1 MHRSNKVPFKG
12 TLTSKAFSIFLA
24 LTLCVPTTLAGNLSH
39 VRQAQADTS
48 VPQEQSTGG
57 DALDSAPDGDSVG
70 EAADSAQAQDAPDSP
85 ALSPALDWGAQY
97 QALML
102 SSKGLTV
109 DVQKLVESARESGAT
124 LSSGDTQAQAAQS
137 GESHPA
143 GSQAAAPSGAAQSE
157 LPSTIPATLD
167 LSFELDPSAWVGDSG
182 ANPSSGADQASA
194 TASLSA
200 SEHKAVVP
208 GDWLSVELPKE
219 LKPADET
226 LALDVFQNDEQ
237 GNATTVKIAEATW
250 EGDKA
255 KVTFTTPVDTASG
268 AAPLYGQSAERATG
282 ADASMPLTLAASVQ
296 LPVVF
301 SADLVQDAPSTFNWL
316 LQQTASGSRSAQLC
330 VPSRGEFLSL
340 MGAASSEGQPNAIA
354 EDEVV
359 GIHPS
364 SKREGSAS
372 FVTLWADNNSGSRPS
387 TTEMMNRQE
396 YGLYFQVEGDDAS
409 YRLFETDSA
418 GNCVVS
424 QDAKRL
430 LGMTQEDLDKLRN
443 PDTDC
448 FVRVDRKTTNSYEA
462 SASEL
467 YSEVVVTTQKKDE
480 DGSSAL
486 DDEGN
491 PIYEET
497 RKHITW
503 SIRHDGVNEGETAYD
518 GAYIDASRDDYPGYV
533 NDGQEVMQLL
543 GDVTF
548 NFTLRVGDE
557 AGRLTS
563 LPEDERFDAWF
574 QEWGIHQKLIVKKN
588 VNGTEEDYSELTGG
602 PEADNELYHA
612 MKDGTLKLSI
622 SNDGQTAMLG
632 PARWPMYHPD
642 GSAFEYSLQQEE
654 SKSTKTFPD
663 GATYSDYYQ
672 VVYNNLNTLHYSSDT
687 TAAHNNG
694 TIILIHKGDTRVDA
708 HKIWLDDDASER
720 PETRFTLWRY
730 SSRDGAGPDSASQVT
745 TRDDG
750 GAYVTLTLSAEESEK
765 AGDGAIDLGG
775 LFRKQYPDCSIA
787 KYDPAGYPYIY
798 LIREDGLSGYETLF
812 GSGVAEDGS
821 ATGDTGANYYSADF
835 ENTVAAGGDAV
846 RADGDKSLYMGGT
859 IINRRSDT
867 TKQTLAKTWE
877 AGSYQDQLAD
887 VEVTFQLERIL
898 KEHATFDEDRGYW
911 VANGDTYGVTDP
923 DTGET
928 VQYPYD
934 FQYCDDVP
942 YEAQYKTV
950 TGWTSENLT
959 QGVSADVPRYDK
971 DGKEWVYRWNEVAVT
986 KAGDPMSYFIQNTD
1000 PDTGLKLMSGD
1011 FFIFSSIVDDQGANV
1026 PLHFKGEYDK
1036 ERGVLVNRY
1045 VDETTAQMQKWWW
1058 NENTKEY
1065 TQGTSNLGYKAQPVT
1080 VTLLRNNKV
1089 FGEFTV
1095 NGAKSEKREVA
1106 SEDGSTAFFCQET
1119 EPWVMDFTGLPKYDA
1134 NGSEYDYMVVE
1145 GAMGYFQQHQYM
1157 PEDPETGLPNV
1168 TIIWNK
1174 PGSGGSLIRV
1184 SKAWED
1190 GGNTSARVPVKVGIF
1205 AKHDIFVDGEL
1216 KYAQDAEIGEATLSY
1231 ENAWYK
1237 ECYVPVDGL
1246 SQEDDVYIRELPVS
1260 DADSASDNYAVVT
1273 RDEVIAAPEGSEYK
1287 DLLVNWAETNQNN
1300 PYNERMVGSPQ
1311 AGGNAYVY
1319 EVDYGTD
1326 DVLGSLQVRNKRVGN
1341 VSVSV
1346 DKSWTDAGAD
1356 PSERPSACFVLSS
1369 ADDGV
1374 AFRADD
1380 EGNVYVTAGDEQ
1392 ADKKSYVFTAP
1403 DMQER
1408 AIYNTKAYPGG
1419 VWLADEN
1426 GDKVEGDE
1434 GAKLVVR
1441 IDSSAATSHMAFAL
1455 LPKYDS
1461 NGFVVDWNIEE
1472 AWLEDSG
1479 DYTSTR
1485 TSYTRDYTS
1494 KWHYSDSITA
1504 SYNNKRAQTKD
1515 VTFFTSWYDGY
1526 VNEVLKQRPDVFL
1539 TLWRQVYQYDADG
1552 NLVMDADGVHP
1563 RATLEKVTGYES
1575 YSWESI
1581 DDYHSAATIRNLP
1594 RYDSHGKEIVYYAS
1608 CHIGTSEDAVK
1619 GLDYTDSWF
1628 TYSANDPDPGN
1639 PKWDQAS
1646 AEVSSALNNVTV
1658 GSEAEGGMADAVRED
1673 GTFNFRIENSID
1685 ISGEKTWRDLPFGFD
1700 EADLPDITIY
1710 MQRRLANGTYDEAG
1724 NWVQGEVLPW
1734 QDLEI
1739 SKTVDGGYSVASV
1752 DNAVDG
1758 AGVADG
1764 KTAVAWT
1771 EDIKKN
1777 ASGGYNYLI
1786 SSYGSNEEGVAPD
1799 AANRLPRYDRN
1810 GNLYE
1815 YRPTEV
1821 VRGLEGK
1828 PGGFTADDLV
1838 GNGAGQ
1844 SAGSVFAISGTPGS
1858 YRVINTY
1865 QSDTGKLTV
1874 KKLYEGMEP
1883 GDKVPDTTFTLYRY
1897 YVTRD
1902 GKKSTAECVASHT
1915 LLAGEITTAVSVDEQ
1930 PGVGVQTGV
1939 GQYTFDNLEMY
1950 TPSGEYWVY
1959 YVAENGIDGFQTL
1972 VSLGDKSLSDADF
1985 SWGNLLE
1992 NGSWGSPDLGETK
2005 YNYDKGAFDQPEK
2018 TMVANDETP
2027 DVTFRNSYY
2036 PEDTLTSLQGKKT
2049 WQDQGN
2055 AFGLRPEDIA
2065 LQVTRTYQN
2074 GIPDAQG
2081 QVPGMVETMRS
2092 LVGLDSGSPAG
2103 VIELQSDDPD
2113 APNYLQWNKSV
2124 DANTWVYTIS
2134 NLEQYAP
2141 DGKPWRYTVKEILPD
2156 ESQYLVKSNSNGGTV
2171 SADNHD
2177 DGSPVSVPT
2186 IENYLKGK
2194 LTVVK
2199 KWDDGLDADWK
2210 QRPSLTVRVQA
2221 KIEGGEWGD
2230 AGEVL
2235 KTLGIT
2241 DENGSALAGLEAD
2254 GKFQPFEMTWLAT
2267 DEKNQGTGEYSYT
2280 WKNLPTLYSS
2290 ADGSREIS
2298 WRVVESKLTY
2308 DAGSANQTEVAISS
2322 PDETGSYLTYKPYQ
2336 PSQSESFETNG
2347 KGELVSTS
2355 TITNALESTSISA
2368 SKTWDDAGN
2377 EWASRP
2383 GTQHVGDTWFLTYAL
2398 QRTTTPSDASSWR
2411 WLSEYGAEIE
2421 SPFADDQ
2428 SNLNPKLL
2436 TAVLSG
2442 AGDSAS
2448 ATFGNLPETDPSGAE
2463 YAYRLVEQVKG
2474 SYSASGT
2481 VVATSN
2487 DGKVKLVAAQEDQ
2500 AANAFVNRLDTI
2512 DITGKK
2518 LFNDYGTGLAPQSIE
2533 QVRDLVELR
2542 VQRSVDGQT
2551 WADATKD
2558 GGKANEPV
2566 WKQVDGTWV
2575 YSYSGLPKTDQA
2587 GNVYRYRVIEVSDCS
2602 SGFYESYAN
2611 DAAVDGKTGNVTAAT
2626 ITNTSTRFTMDKVGD
2641 DTLGSKGETLSG
2653 ATFELWRDGELY
2665 ARWQRDDEGVVSSAV
2680 WPAGASS
2687 QSNDPGIQMQG
2698 ANQGFIVGLPAGT
2711 YTVKETSVPAGH
2723 VKAADFEITIASDGT
2738 VACASDARSDVAVTV
2753 EGNTA
2758 TVTVTDAVV
2767 RGEVEL
2773 HKYYEHNGDQ
2783 ASVAKMTFDLYKGT
2797 YDEHAENGGGVCI
2810 ATGLVTDGG
2819 GTWRSHEDTQAIY
2832 KNTVK
2837 AFGEYAKYYQRASDG
2852 LPEGSYYFIETGT
2865 SNNTVDAQGKAFAFE
2880 IDQAETSQPSVKL
2893 QAENDEFNAAAELE
2907 KVDSETGAA
2916 ISGAQ
2921 FTLTRDDGA
2930 DGGDL
2935 IASGLESGKT
2945 YALDATGSKVES
2957 SSTAGEGAL
2966 KLTGLKK
2973 GSYILAETR
2982 NVGYSL
2988 SDVAPIRFTVGND
3001 DSGATLS
3008 LGTDGKLANNP
3019 LHGAIYMEKV
3029 DSATGSGIAGAE
3041 FALEK
3046 KGSDG
3051 TWAVVAE
3058 GIVSGKKYRAD
3069 VAHDGSIV
3077 SLTEASQTEGSASY
3091 ERGALLVS
3099 NLPWGTYRFAETKAA
3114 AGYAG
3119 VENGQWAVSGEVTV
3133 SAENVEATLTTPI
3146 AVGQVANS
3154 PIDFSIRKT
3163 DPSGTVVLAGAQFRV
3178 VPKEGSAFADGS
3190 ASKEFETDASGSA
3203 QPVSGSTSLK
3213 GQLIAGNSYLV
3224 AETKAPEGFSLPE
3237 TSEIEIVISDDGVA
3251 ACAGGALPE
3260 GWCLSSDGSASVLT
3274 VKDEPTSII
3283 VYKRDQNGNPLL
3295 GSEFKITGVF
3305 AGGATEMTIAPEGD
3319 GASVVAKG
3327 LLIAGNVYTIEETKA
3342 PIGYEKLPK
3351 ATFKVAASGGIEPI
3365 GALPAGWRL
3374 ADGGAIVTAVDTPI
3388 EVVLAKKSSTDL
3400 NLGNATFSIEGEFRN
3415 QDGEIEQVT
3424 RPFTTGLDGT
3434 VLVDG
3439 LLSGAR
3445 YTLKETQAPAGYILD
3460 DSLFEFTVKEDGT
3473 VEALSPQADHGFSV
3487 LNGQTVTITKTD
3499 DAVSLQL
3506 AKLGADSGD
3515 ARLTGAEFTVEGSFA
3530 KDATSGVLEQRTF
3543 EGLSVDEVSS
3553 LRFAT
3558 GQTYTLTE
3566 TKAPAGYELIEGNLK
3581 FTVADDGRVYEGGFD
3596 ASSASNGEYRLLG
3609 SHLAIVA
3616 VDQPIEIELAKY
3628 GSDKGTDT
3636 PDKAL
3641 AGATFRI
3648 EGVFA
3653 DGEAGEET
3661 VRELSMEGGTCTLR
3675 HLVAGNVYQLWEV
3688 AAPAGY
3694 KLIEGTLSFRVNA
3707 DGTIEQVDAEE
3718 SSFANGSMSI
3728 AEDAVSVQAVDDP
3741 IELSLVKKDEAG
3753 EKLLAGAVFKVTPVG
3768 GSSFADG
3775 TTESKVLAATGADG
3789 KTSLSGQLVAGSC
3802 YEITE
3807 VSAPAGYTV
3816 PGASLTVEVAADGTM
3831 KAQGSVPVE
3840 FKATTSEVGT
3850 TIITVFTGEVWDDPT
3865 RMHVQK
3871 VSSLNA
3877 LEKLENASFLLSG
3890 VFADG
3895 TAERSMTTDSN
3906 GMAEL
3911 DKGLL
3916 IADGKTVYTLTETQ
3930 APEGYRINAEAF
3942 AFTVATDGSLVPAA
3956 GQSAD
3961 AGYSVVGEGSIVVS
3975 AEDYPIELAIQKK
3988 ASDGSADSAMKGARF
4003 AITPK
4008 EGSAFVDGTTMP
4020 KEFEIDERGVVSCV
4034 AQLVAGGSYDLVET
4048 RAPKGY
4054 KLIEEA
4060 FAFTVNPDGTISV
4073 GSSVGE
4079 GGSSPAPDASQ
4090 TGWTFSNNMGKA
4102 CITAVDA
4109 PLKVG
4114 AVKLDKGGSA
4124 LSGAQFCL
4132 EGSFPDGSTS
4142 KSFVSD
4148 SAGVLF
4154 SGLQL
4159 IGSDE
4164 RERYVLRE
4172 VSAPA
4177 GYQVLDPVTLLVY
4190 SDGRLAL
4197 GADVSAD
4204 LAAHVAI
4211 SEREGTAWVAV
4222 TDDPAP
4228 SAGGKPGS
4236 ESLAKTG
4243 DAPLAQAAL
4252 VVLVASG
4259 AGVAFARSRRGAT
4272 RRAR

>member
-1 MHRSNKVPFKG
+1 MPFKS

-48 VPQEQSTGG
+48 APQEQSTSG
-57 DALDSAPDGDSVG
+57 DALDSAPDGASDGV
-70 EAADSAQAQDAPDSP
+70 AAGSAQDTPDSP
-85 ALSPALDWGAQY
+85 ILAPAFDWSAQY
-97 QALML
+97 QALTL

-109 DVQKLVESARESGAT
+109 DAQKLIESARESGEAP
-124 LSSGDTQAQAAQS
+124 SSGDTQAQAAQS
-137 GESHPA
+137 GESHPVA
-143 GSQAAAPSGAAQSE
+143 SQAAALSGAAQSE

-167 LSFELDPSAWVGDSG
+167 LSFELDPSAWIGDSG
-182 ANPSSGADQASA
+182 TDPSLGADQASA
-194 TASLSA
+194 AALLSA
-200 SEHKAVVP
+200 NERKTVAP
-208 GDWLSVELPKE
+208 GDWFLVKLPE
-219 LKPADET
+219 GLEIADGT

-250 EGDKA
+250 EDGKA

-268 AAPLYGQSAERATG
+268 AAPLNDESADQATG
-282 ADASMPLTLAASVQ
+282 ADVSMPLTLAASVQ

-301 SADLVQDAPSTFNWL
+301 SANLVQDAPSTLNWL
-316 LQQTASGSRSAQLC
+316 LQQTATESRSAELD
-330 VPSRGEFLSL
+330 VPSKGDLLSL
-340 MGAASSEGQPNAIA
+340 MGAAPSEGQPNKTT
-354 EDEVV
+354 EDVV
-359 GIHPS
+359 LAIHPS

-372 FVTLWADNNSGSRPS
+372 FVTLWADNNSPSRPL
-387 TTEMMNRQE
+387 TTKMMNRQE

-409 YRLFETDSA
+409 YRLFETDGA
-418 GNCVVS
+418 GKCVVS

-430 LGMTQEDLDKLRN
+430 LGMTQEDLDNLRN
-443 PDTDC
+443 SETDS

-467 YSEVVVTTQKKDE
+467 YSEVVVTTQKKNE
-480 DGSSAL
+480 DGSPAL

-491 PIYEET
+491 PICKET

-503 SIRHDGVNEGETAYD
+503 SIKHDGVSEGETAYD
-518 GAYIDASRDDYPGYV
+518 GVYIDAPRHDYPNYI

-557 AGRLTS
+557 AERLMS
-563 LPEDERFDAWF
+563 LPEDDRFDAWF
-574 QEWGIHQKLIVKKN
+574 REWGIHQKLIVKKN

-602 PEADNELYHA
+602 SEADNELYHA
-612 MKDGTLKLSI
+612 MKDGALKLSI

-642 GSAFEYSLQQEE
+642 GSAFEYSFQQEE
-654 SKSTKTFPD
+654 SKSTKTFSD

-694 TIILIHKGDTRVDA
+694 TIILTHKGDTRVDA
-708 HKIWLDDDASER
+708 YKIWLDDDASER
-720 PETRFTLWRY
+720 PETRFSLWRY
-730 SSRDGAGPDSASQVT
+730 SLRDGAGPDSASQVT

-750 GAYVTLTLSAEESEK
+750 GAYITLTLSAEESEK
-765 AGDGAIDLGG
+765 AGGGAIDLGD
-775 LFRKQYPDCSIA
+775 LLRKQYPDCSIA

-821 ATGDTGANYYSADF
+821 ATGDTGANYYSVDF
-835 ENTVAAGGDAV
+835 ENTVAAGGGAV

-877 AGSYQDQLAD
+877 AGSYQDQLSD
-887 VEVTFQLERIL
+887 VKVTFQLERIL

-911 VANGDTYGVTDP
+911 VANGDTYEVTDP
-923 DTGET
+923 TGET
-928 VQYPYD
+928 FRYPYD

-942 YEAQYKTV
+942 DEAQHKTV

-959 QGVSADVPRYDK
+959 QEVSADVPRYDK

-986 KAGDPMSYFIQNTD
+986 KAGDPTSFFIQNTD

-1011 FFIFSSIVDDQGANV
+1011 FFILSSIVDDQGANV

-1045 VDETTAQMQKWWW
+1045 VDETSAQMQKWWW
-1058 NENTKEY
+1058 NENKQEY
-1065 TQGTSNLGYKAQPVT
+1065 TQDTSNLDYAQPVT

-1106 SEDGSTAFFCQET
+1106 SKDGSTAFFCQET

-1157 PEDPETGLPNV
+1157 PEDPETHLPNV
-1168 TIIWNK
+1168 TKIYNK

-1205 AKHDIFVDGEL
+1205 AKHDIEDGEL
-1216 KYAQDAEIGEATLSY
+1216 KYKQGDKIGEATLSY
-1231 ENAWYK
+1231 DNAWYK
-1237 ECYVPVDGL
+1237 ECYVPIDGL
-1246 SQEDDVYIRELPVS
+1246 SQKDDVYIRELSVS
-1260 DADSASDNYAVVT
+1260 DADSENNYAIVT

-1287 DLLVNWAETNQNN
+1287 DLLVNWPETNQNN

-1356 PSERPSACFVLSS
+1356 PSGRPRACFVLSS

-1392 ADKKSYVFTAP
+1392 ADEGSYVFTAP
-1403 DMQER
+1403 DMQKR
-1408 AIYNTKAYPGG
+1408 AIYNTKANPGR

-1426 GDKVEGDE
+1426 GNKVEGDE

-1441 IDSSAATSHMAFAL
+1441 IDSSAATSHTAFAL

-1494 KWHYSDSITA
+1494 KWHYFDSITA

-1552 NLVMDADGVHP
+1552 NLVKDADGVHP

-1581 DDYHSAATIRNLP
+1581 DDYHSKATIRNLP

-1608 CHIGTSEDAVK
+1608 CHIGTSEDAVR

-1646 AEVSSALNNVTV
+1646 AEVSSALNKVTV

-1710 MQRRLANGTYDEAG
+1710 MQRRLANGTYDEKG

-1734 QDLEI
+1734 KDLEI
-1739 SKTVDGGYSVASV
+1739 SKTADGGYSVASV

-1771 EDIKKN
+1771 GDIKKN
-1777 ASGGYNYLI
+1777 ASGGYSYLI
-1786 SSYGSNEEGVAPD
+1786 SSYGSNKEGVAPD

-1828 PGGFTADDLV
+1828 PGGFKTDDLV
-1838 GNGAGQ
+1838 GNRAGQ
-1844 SAGSVFAISGTPGS
+1844 SAGRVFAISGTPGS

-1897 YVTRD
+1897 YVTRN
-1902 GKKSTAECVASHT
+1902 GTKSTAECVASHT

-1930 PGVGVQTGV
+1930 TGADAQTGV

-1959 YVAENGIDGFQTL
+1959 YIVENSIDGFGTR
-1972 VSLGDKSLSDADF
+1972 VSLGDKSLSDDDF
-1985 SWGNLLE
+1985 LPGNILE
-1992 NGSWGSPDLGETK
+1992 NGSWASPELGEPK
-2005 YNYDKGAFDQPEK
+2005 HKGENAFDQPEK

-2027 DVTFRNSYY
+2027 DVTFRNTYY

-2049 WQDQGN
+2049 WQDQSN
-2055 AFGLRPEDIA
+2055 AFGLRPEDIT

-2103 VIELQSDDPD
+2103 VIKLQSKDPG
-2113 APNYLQWNKSV
+2113 APNYLQWNKSA

-2156 ESQYLVKSNSNGGTV
+2156 GSQYLVKSNSNGSTV

-2177 DGSPVSVPT
+2177 VGRPVSVPT

-2194 LTVVK
+2194 LTVIK
-2199 KWDDGLDADWK
+2199 KWGDGLDADWK

-2221 KIEGGEWGD
+2221 KVEDGKWGD

-2235 KTLGIT
+2235 KKLGIT
-2241 DENGSALAGLEAD
+2241 DKNENALAGLEAD

-2267 DEKNQGTGEYSYT
+2267 SEKNQGTGEYTYT

-2290 ADGSREIS
+2290 EGVSREIS

-2308 DAGSANQTEVAISS
+2308 DAGLAKQTEVEISS
-2322 PDETGSYLTYKPYQ
+2322 PDETGSYLVYKPYQ

-2355 TITNALESTSISA
+2355 TITNTLESTSISA

-2383 GTQHVGDTWFLTYAL
+2383 GTQHVGDTWSLTYAL

-2428 SNLNPKLL
+2428 GSLNPKLL

-2442 AGDSAS
+2442 TEDSAS
-2448 ATFGNLPETDPSGAE
+2448 ATFGNLPKTNPSGVE

-2487 DGKVKLVAAQEDQ
+2487 DGKVKLVVAQEDQ

-2512 DITGKK
+2512 DIKGRK
-2518 LFNDYGTGLAPQSIE
+2518 LFNDYGTGLAPQSIK
-2533 QVRDLVELR
+2533 QVQDLVKLR

-2558 GGKANEPV
+2558 GGKADEPE
-2566 WKQVDGTWV
+2566 WKLDDGTWV
-2575 YSYSGLPKTDQA
+2575 YWYWGLPKTDQA
-2587 GNVYRYRVIEVSDCS
+2587 GNVYHYRVIEVSDCS
-2602 SGFYESYAN
+2602 SGFYESYAD
-2611 DAAVDGKTGNVTAAT
+2611 DASVDGQTGNVSAAT
-2626 ITNTSTRFTMDKVGD
+2626 ITNTATRFTMDKIGD

-2665 ARWQRDDEGVVSSAV
+2665 ARWQRNDEGVVSSTV
-2680 WPAGASS
+2680 WPSGTSPESS
-2687 QSNDPGIQMQG
+2687 DPGLQMQG
-2698 ANQGFIVGLPAGT
+2698 SNQGFIVGLPAGT
-2711 YTVKETSVPAGH
+2711 YTVKETFVPAGH

-2773 HKYYEHNGDQ
+2773 HKYYDHNGDQ
-2783 ASVAKMTFDLYKGT
+2783 APVARMTFDLYKGT
-2797 YDEHAENGGGVCI
+2797 YNEQAENGGGVRI

-2819 GTWRSHEDTQAIY
+2819 GTWRSHDDTQAIY
-2832 KNTVK
+2832 QNTVE
-2837 AFGEYAKYYQRASDG
+2837 AFGEEYAKYYQRASDG

-2921 FTLTRDDGA
+2921 FTLSRDDGT
-2930 DGGDL
+2930 DGGNL

-2945 YALDATGSKVES
+2945 YALDATGSIVES
-2957 SSTAGEGAL
+2957 CSTADEGML

-3008 LGTDGKLANNP
+3008 LGDDGKFANTP
-3019 LHGAIYMEKV
+3019 LHGAIYMKKV

-3051 TWAVVAE
+3051 TWAVVAG
-3058 GIVSGKKYRAD
+3058 GIVSGKSYRAN

-3930 APEGYRINAEAF
+3930 APEGYRINAEAY

-4164 RERYVLRE
+4164 GERYVLRE

>member
-1 MHRSNKVPFKG
+1 MYRSNKAPFKG

-48 VPQEQSTGG
+48 APQEQSTSG
-57 DALDSAPDGDSVG
+57 DALDSASDGVSVD
-70 EAADSAQAQDAPDSP
+70 EAADSVQDAPESP
-85 ALSPALDWGAQY
+85 TFASAFDWSAQY
-97 QALML
+97 QALTL
-102 SSKGLTV
+102 SSKGLKV
-109 DVQKLVESARESGAT
+109 DAQKLIDSARESGAAP
-124 LSSGDTQAQAAQS
+124 SSGDTQVQAVQS
-137 GESHPA
+137 GESQLV
-143 GSQAAAPSGAAQSE
+143 GSQMAAPSGAAQSE
-157 LPSTIPATLD
+157 LPSMIPATLD
-167 LSFELDPSAWVGDSG
+167 LSFELDPSAWIGDSD
-182 ANPSSGADQASA
+182 ADLSAGNQDSA
-194 TASLSA
+194 TASSGV
-200 SEHKAVVP
+200 SDRRVIVP
-208 GDWLSVELPKE
+208 GDWFSVKLPE
-219 LKPADET
+219 GLEIADET

-250 EGDKA
+250 TGDKI
-255 KVTFTTPVDTASG
+255 KVSFVAPVDTSSDAAALDSQSMKQASSG
-268 AAPLYGQSAERATG
+268 DGPTTS
-282 ADASMPLTLAASVQ
+282 TLAASVQ
-296 LPVVF
+296 LPVTF
-301 SADLVQDAPSTFNWL
+301 SSSLVQDTPSTLTWL
-316 LQQTASGSRSAQLC
+316 LQQTATESRSAELY
-330 VPSRGEFLSL
+330 VPSKGDLLSL
-340 MGAASSEGQPNAIA
+340 MGLVPNEGQSNSRTK
-354 EDEVV
+354 DEV
-359 GIHPS
+359 IKIQPS
-364 SKREGSAS
+364 SKRDGAAS

-387 TTEMMNRQE
+387 TAEMMNRQE
-396 YGLYFQVEGDDAS
+396 YGLYFQIEGDDTS
-409 YRLFETDSA
+409 YRLYETDNA
-418 GNCVVS
+418 GNHIVS
-424 QDAKRL
+424 QDAMRL
-430 LGMTQEDLDKLRN
+430 LGMTQEDLDNLRN

-448 FVRVDRKTTNSYEA
+448 IVQVARKSTNSYEA

-467 YSEVVVTTQKKDE
+467 YSQVVITTQEMDE
-480 DGSSAL
+480 DGSPAL

-491 PIYEET
+491 PIYKET
-497 RKHITW
+497 RKNITW
-503 SIRHDGVNEGETAYD
+503 SIKHDGVNEGETAYD
-518 GAYIDASRDDYPGYV
+518 GAYIDASREDYPGYI

-543 GDVTF
+543 GDVVF
-548 NFTLRVGDE
+548 NFTLRIGDE
-557 AGRLTS
+557 AKQLAD
-563 LPEDERFDAWF
+563 LPEDERLDTWF
-574 QEWGIHQKLIVKKN
+574 RKWGVHQKLILKKN
-588 VNGTEEDYSELTGG
+588 VNGKEEDFSELIGG
-602 PEADNELYHA
+602 PEADNELYRA
-612 MKDGTLKLSI
+612 LKDGSLDLSI
-622 SNDGQTAMLG
+622 SNDGQTAVLG

-642 GSAFEYSLQQEE
+642 GSAFVYSLQQEE
-654 SKSTKTFPD
+654 AKSTKTFPD
-663 GATYSDYYQ
+663 GNTYSDYYQ
-672 VVYNNLNTLHYSSDT
+672 VVYNNLNTLHYGSDT
-687 TAAHNNG
+687 TEVHNNG
-694 TIILIHKGDTRVDA
+694 TMIVTHKGDTRVDA
-708 HKIWLDDDASER
+708 HKLWLDDDASER
-720 PETRFTLWRY
+720 PKTKFSLWRY
-730 SSRDGAGPDSASQVT
+730 SLRDGAGPDSASQVT

-750 GAYVTLTLSAEESEK
+750 GSYITLTLSAEESKE
-765 AGDGAIDLGG
+765 AGDSAIDLGE
-775 LFRKQYPDCSIA
+775 LFREQYPDCSIA
-787 KYDPAGYPYIY
+787 KYDPAGYPYVY
-798 LIREDGLSGYETLF
+798 LIREEGVSGYETLF
-812 GSGVAEDGS
+812 GLGVSEDGS

-835 ENTVAAGGDAV
+835 ESTIAAGGDAL
-846 RADGDKSLYMGGT
+846 RADGDESLYMGGT
-859 IINRRSDT
+859 IINRRCET

-877 AGSYQDQLAD
+877 AGSFQDQLAD
-887 VEVTFQLERIL
+887 VEVTFQLERIQ
-898 KEHATFDEDRGYW
+898 KEHAKFDEDRGYW
-911 VANGDTYGVTDP
+911 VANGDTYEVTDP
-923 DTGET
+923 DTGDT
-928 VQYPYD
+928 FQHPYD

-942 YEAQYKTV
+942 HDAQFKTV

-959 QGVSADVPRYDK
+959 QEVSADVPRYDK
-971 DGKEWVYRWNEVAVT
+971 DGKEWVYRWNEVSVT
-986 KAGDPMSYFIQNTD
+986 KAGDPMSYFMQDTD
-1000 PDTGLKLMSGD
+1000 PDTGLALISGD
-1011 FFIFSSIVDDQGANV
+1011 FFVFSSITDAQGANV

-1045 VDETTAQMQKWWW
+1045 VDETTAQVQKWWW
-1058 NENTKEY
+1058 NENSQDY
-1065 TQGTSNLGYKAQPVT
+1065 TQDTNDLGYEARPVT
-1080 VTLLRNNKV
+1080 VTLLRNNEV

-1095 NGAKSEKREVA
+1095 SGTQSEKREVT
-1106 SEDGSTAFFCQET
+1106 SKDNSTAFFCQET
-1119 EPWVMDFTGLPKYDA
+1119 TPWVMDFTGLPKYDE

-1145 GAMGYFQQHQYM
+1145 GSMGYFQQHQYTH
-1157 PEDPETGLPNV
+1157 EDPETGLPNV
-1168 TIIWNK
+1168 TKIWNK

-1205 AKHDIFVDGEL
+1205 AKHDIFEDGEL
-1216 KYAQDAEIGEATLSY
+1216 KYTQDAKIGEATLSY
-1231 ENAWYK
+1231 ENAWYE
-1237 ECYVPVDGL
+1237 ECYVPTSGL
-1246 SQEDDVYIRELPVS
+1246 SQEDDVYIRELSVS
-1260 DADSASDNYAVVT
+1260 DADSASNNYAIVT
-1273 RDEVIAAPEGSEYK
+1273 RDDVLAAPEGSEYK
-1287 DLLVNWAETNQNN
+1287 DLLVNWPETNQNN
-1300 PYNERMVGSPQ
+1300 PFNERMVGFAQ
-1311 AGGNAYVY
+1311 DGGHAYIY

-1326 DVLGSLQVRNKRVGN
+1326 GVLGSLEVRNKRIGN
-1341 VSVSV
+1341 VNIAV
-1346 DKSWTDAGAD
+1346 DKSWTDAGAN

-1369 ADDGV
+1369 TNAGVSFHADNAGD
-1374 AFRADD
+1374 
-1380 EGNVYVTAGDEQ
+1380 VYVTAGDDQ
-1392 ADKKSYVFTAP
+1392 AASKSYVFTSSNL
-1403 DMQER
+1403 QET
-1408 AIYNTKAYPGG
+1408 AIYNTKVNPDW

-1426 GDKVEGDE
+1426 GNRVEGDE
-1434 GAKLVVR
+1434 GAKLIVR
-1441 IDSSAATSHMAFAL
+1441 IDSSTATSRTAFAL
-1455 LPKYDS
+1455 LPKYDAK
-1461 NGFVVDWNIEE
+1461 GFVVDWNVEE

-1479 DYTSTR
+1479 DYSSVR
-1485 TSYTRDYTS
+1485 TSYTCDYSS
-1494 KWHYSDSITA
+1494 KWHYSDSIAA

-1515 VTFFTSWYDGY
+1515 VTFFTAWYDGY
-1526 VNEVLKQRPDVFL
+1526 VNEVLNQRPDVFL

-1563 RATLEKVTGYES
+1563 RATLEKVTGYKN

-1581 DDYHSAATIRNLP
+1581 DDYHSSATIRNLP

-1608 CHIGTSEDAVK
+1608 CRIGTSEDAVK
-1619 GLDYTDSWF
+1619 GLDYTDQWL

-1646 AEVSSALNNVTV
+1646 VEVSSAVNKVFV
-1658 GSEAEGGMADAVRED
+1658 GSEAEGGMVDAVRED
-1673 GTFNFRIENSID
+1673 GTFNFKIENSID
-1685 ISGEKTWRDLPFGFD
+1685 VSGEKIWRDLPFGFD
-1700 EADLPDITIY
+1700 EADLPGISIY
-1710 MQRRLANGTYDEAG
+1710 LQRRLANGTYDEAG
-1724 NWVQGEVLPW
+1724 NWVQGEALPW
-1734 QDLEI
+1734 QNLKI
-1739 SKTVDGGYSVASV
+1739 SKTADGGYSVASV
-1752 DNAVDG
+1752 DNAADG

-1771 EDIKKN
+1771 GDVKKN
-1777 ASGGYNYLI
+1777 ASGGYSYSI
-1786 SSYGSNEEGVAPD
+1786 SSYGSNAEGAAPD
-1799 AANRLPRYDRN
+1799 AANSLPRYDQH
-1810 GNLYE
+1810 GHLYE
-1815 YRPTEV
+1815 YRATEL
-1821 VRGLEGK
+1821 VRGLENK

-1838 GNGAGQ
+1838 ENGAGQ
-1844 SAGSVFAISGTPGS
+1844 SADSVFVTSGTPGS

-1883 GDKVPDTTFTLYRY
+1883 GDEVPDTTFTLYRY

-1902 GKKSTAECVASHT
+1902 GKRSAAERVASHT
-1915 LLAGEITTAVSVDEQ
+1915 LSADEITTAVSVDGQ
-1930 PGVGVQTGV
+1930 TGAGAQTGV
-1939 GQYTFDNLEMY
+1939 GHYTFDNLEVY

-1959 YVAENGIDGFQTL
+1959 YIAENGIDGFQTL

-1992 NGSWGSPDLGETK
+1992 NGSWGSPDLGEPQ

-2018 TMVANDETP
+2018 TIVANDETP

-2055 AFGLRPEDIA
+2055 AFGLRPEGIT

-2081 QVPGMVETMRS
+2081 QAQGMVETMRS
-2092 LVGLDSGSPAG
+2092 LVGLDSSSPTG
-2103 VIELQSDDPD
+2103 VIELQSDNAD
-2113 APNYLQWNKSV
+2113 APNYLQWNKSA

-2141 DGKPWRYTVKEILPD
+2141 DGKPWRYTVKEVLPD
-2156 ESQYLVKSNSNGGTV
+2156 GSQYLVDATSNGGTV
-2171 SADNHD
+2171 SADNH
-2177 DGSPVSVPT
+2177 GEGGFVSVPT
-2186 IENYLKGK
+2186 IDNYLKGK

-2199 KWDDGLDADWK
+2199 KWDDDLDADWK

-2221 KIEGGEWGD
+2221 KVEGGEWGD

-2241 DENGSALAGLEAD
+2241 DESGNALAGLEVG
-2254 GKFQPFEMTWLAT
+2254 GKFQPFEKTWLAT
-2267 DEKNQGTGEYSYT
+2267 DKKNQGVAEYSYT
-2280 WKNLPTLYSS
+2280 WKSLPTLYST
-2290 ADGSREIS
+2290 ADGPREIS

-2308 DAGSANQTEVAISS
+2308 DAGSAKQTEVPIAS
-2322 PDETGSYLTYKPYQ
+2322 PDETGSYLAYKPYQ
-2336 PSQSESFETNG
+2336 PSQSTSSETNE

-2355 TITNALESTSISA
+2355 EITNTLNTTSISVV
-2368 SKTWDDAGN
+2368 KTWDDGDN

-2383 GTQHVGDTWFLTYAL
+2383 GTQHAGDTWNLTYAL

-2411 WLSEYGAEIE
+2411 WLSEYGADIE
-2421 SPFADDQ
+2421 NPFADDQ
-2428 SNLNPKLL
+2428 GSLNPKLL
-2436 TAVLSG
+2436 MVVLSG
-2442 AGDSAS
+2442 TENSAS
-2448 ATFGNLPETDPSGAE
+2448 ATFGNLPETDPSGTA

-2481 VVATSN
+2481 PVATSK
-2487 DGKVKLVAAQEDQ
+2487 DGKVQLVASQEGQ
-2500 AANAFVNRLDTI
+2500 AASEFTNRLNTI

-2518 LFNDYGTGLAPQSIE
+2518 LFNDYGTGMAPQSIE
-2533 QVRDLVELR
+2533 QVQDVVKLK
-2542 VQRSVDGQT
+2542 VQRSVDGAS
-2551 WADATKD
+2551 WVDASKD
-2558 GGKANEPV
+2558 GGVADEPM

-2587 GNVYRYRVIEVSDCS
+2587 GNVYRYRVIEVGDCA
-2602 SGFYESYAN
+2602 SGFYESYAD
-2611 DAAVDGKTGNVTAAT
+2611 DASVDGQTGNVSAAT
-2626 ITNTSTRFTMDKVGD
+2626 ITNTSTSFTMDKVGD
-2641 DTLGSKGETLSG
+2641 DTTGSRGETLTG
-2653 ATFELWRDGELY
+2653 AAFEFWRDGERY
-2665 ARWQRDDEGVVSSAV
+2665 ARWQRDDEGSASSVV
-2680 WPAGASS
+2680 WPTGTSS
-2687 QSNDPGIQMQG
+2687 QSSDPGIQMQG

-2723 VKAADFEITIASDGT
+2723 VKAADFAITIAADGT
-2738 VACASDARSDVAVTV
+2738 VASASASRSDVAVTV
-2753 EGNTA
+2753 EGNVA

-2773 HKYYEHNGDQ
+2773 CKYYDHNGDQ
-2783 ASVAKMTFDLYKGT
+2783 VPVAKMTFDLYKGI
-2797 YDEHAENGGGVCI
+2797 YDENAENGGGVCI
-2810 ATGLVTDGG
+2810 ATGLVTDSSGS
-2819 GTWRSHEDTQAIY
+2819 WRSRDDAQAVY
-2832 KNTVK
+2832 KNTGE
-2837 AFGEYAKYYQRASDG
+2837 AFAEFAKYYQRASDG

-2865 SNNTVDAQGKAFAFE
+2865 SSNTIDAQGKYFAFE
-2880 IDQAETSQPSVKL
+2880 IAQSETSQPSVKL
-2893 QAENDEFNAAAELE
+2893 DAENDEFNAAAELE
-2907 KVDSETGAA
+2907 KVNAETGAA

-2921 FTLTRDDGA
+2921 FTLSRDDGTE
-2930 DGGDL
+2930 GGSI

-2957 SSTAGEGAL
+2957 SSAAEGGML

-2973 GSYILAETR
+2973 GSYILVETR
-2982 NVGYSL
+2982 NLGYSL
-2988 SDVAPIRFTVGND
+2988 GDEAPIQFTVDND

-3008 LGTDGKLANNP
+3008 LGTEGKLSNMP
-3019 LHGAIYMEKV
+3019 LHGAIHMEKI
-3029 DSATGSGIAGAE
+3029 DSVTGSGIPGAE
-3041 FALEK
+3041 FALEQ

-3051 TWAVVAE
+3051 TWAVIAE
-3058 GIVSGKKYRAD
+3058 GIVSGKSYRAN
-3069 VAHDGSIV
+3069 VADDGSIV
-3077 SLTEASQTEGSASY
+3077 SLTEAVQTEGRASY
-3091 ERGALLVS
+3091 ERGALLVT
-3099 NLPWGTYRFAETKAA
+3099 NLPWGTYRFVETKAA

-3119 VENGQWAVSGEVTV
+3119 VEDGQWAVSGEATV

-3163 DPSGTVVLAGAQFRV
+3163 DPSGTVALAGAQFRV
-3178 VPKEGSAFADGS
+3178 VPKEGSAFVDG
-3190 ASKEFETDASGSA
+3190 AATKEFETDASGNA
-3203 QPVSGSTSLK
+3203 QPVLGSTSLK
-3213 GQLIAGNSYLV
+3213 GQLIAGNSYVV

-3237 TSEIEIVISDDGVA
+3237 ASEIEIVISDDGVA
-3251 ACAGGALPE
+3251 TCAGSALPE
-3260 GWCLSSDGSASVLT
+3260 GWDLSSDGSASVLT
-3274 VKDEPTSII
+3274 AKDEPTSII

-3295 GSEFKITGVF
+3295 GSEFKIKCVF

-3319 GASVVAKG
+3319 GASVVTTG

-3365 GALPAGWRL
+3365 GILPAGWQL

-3388 EVVLAKKSSTDL
+3388 EVVLAKKSSTGL

-3415 QDGEIEQVT
+3415 QDGEVEQAT
-3424 RPFTTGLDGT
+3424 RPYTTGLDGT

-3439 LLSGAR
+3439 LLSGTR

-3460 DSLFEFTVKEDGT
+3460 DSLLEFTVKEDGT
-3473 VEALSPQADHGFSV
+3473 VETLSPQTDHGFSV

-3558 GQTYTLTE
+3558 GQTYILTE
-3566 TKAPAGYELIEGNLK
+3566 TKAPAGYELIEGSLK
-3581 FTVADDGRVYEGGFD
+3581 FTVADDGRIYEGDTD
-3596 ASSASNGEYRLLG
+3596 ASSVSNGEYRLLG
-3609 SHLAIVA
+3609 DHLGIVA
-3616 VDQPIEIELAKY
+3616 VDQPIEIELAKF

-3648 EGVFA
+3648 GGVFA
-3653 DGEAGEET
+3653 DGETGVET

-3675 HLVAGNVYQLWEV
+3675 HLVAGNVYRLWEV

-3694 KLIEGTLSFRVNA
+3694 KLIEGTLSFRVHA

-3728 AEDAVSVQAVDDP
+3728 AEDAVSVKAVDDP

-3753 EKLLAGAVFKVTPVG
+3753 DKLLAGAVFKVTPVG

-3807 VSAPAGYTV
+3807 VLAPAGYTV
-3816 PGASLTVEVAADGTM
+3816 PSKSLTVEVAADGTM
-3831 KAQGSVPVE
+3831 KAQGSVPAE
-3840 FKATTSEVGT
+3840 FKATTSEVGA

-3890 VFADG
+3890 AFADG
-3895 TAERSMTTDSN
+3895 TAERSLTTDSN

-3916 IADGKTVYTLTETQ
+3916 IADGKTVYALTETC

-3942 AFTVATDGSLVPAA
+3942 TFTVATDGSLVPVA

-3961 AGYSVVGEGSIVVS
+3961 AGYSVVGEGGIVVS
-3975 AEDYPIELAIQKK
+3975 AEDYPIELVIQKK
-3988 ASDGSADSAMKGARF
+3988 ASDGSTGGAMKGARF
-4003 AITPK
+4003 TITPK
-4008 EGSAFVDGTTMP
+4008 EGSAFADGTTMP
-4020 KEFEIDERGVVSCV
+4020 KEFETDEQGVVSCI
-4034 AQLVAGGSYDLVET
+4034 AQLVAGGSYDLAET

-4054 KLIEEA
+4054 KLIEET
-4060 FAFTVNPDGTISV
+4060 FTFTVNPDGTITA
-4073 GSSVGE
+4073 GSSSDEGE
-4079 GGSSPAPDASQ
+4079 SSPAPDASQ
-4090 TGWTFSNNMGKA
+4090 AGWTISNGA
-4102 CITAVDA
+4102 GEARVIAVDA

-4114 AVKLDKGGSA
+4114 AVKLDEGGSA
-4124 LSGAQFCL
+4124 LSGAQFSL

-4164 RERYVLRE
+4164 GERYVLRE

-4204 LAAHVAI
+4204 LAAHVTI
-4211 SEREGTAWVAV
+4211 SEREGAAWVAV

-4228 SAGGKPGS
+4228 SDGEISGS
-4236 ESLAKTG
+4236 DSLAKTG

-4259 AGVAFARSRRGAT
+4259 AGVAIARRRRGTT

>member
-1 MHRSNKVPFKG
+1 MPFKS

-48 VPQEQSTGG
+48 APQEQSTSG
-57 DALDSAPDGDSVG
+57 DALDSAPDGASDGV
-70 EAADSAQAQDAPDSP
+70 AAGSAQDTPDSP
-85 ALSPALDWGAQY
+85 ILAPAFDWSAQY
-97 QALML
+97 QALTL

-109 DVQKLVESARESGAT
+109 DAQKLIESARESGEAP
-124 LSSGDTQAQAAQS
+124 SSGDTQAQAAQS
-137 GESHPA
+137 GESHPVA
-143 GSQAAAPSGAAQSE
+143 SQAAALSGAAQSE

-167 LSFELDPSAWVGDSG
+167 LSFELDPSAWIGDSG
-182 ANPSSGADQASA
+182 TDPSLGADQASA
-194 TASLSA
+194 AALLSA
-200 SEHKAVVP
+200 NERKTVAP
-208 GDWLSVELPKE
+208 GDWFLVKLPE
-219 LKPADET
+219 GLEIADGT

-250 EGDKA
+250 EDGKA

-268 AAPLYGQSAERATG
+268 AAPLNDESADQATG
-282 ADASMPLTLAASVQ
+282 ADVSMPLTLAASVQ

-301 SADLVQDAPSTFNWL
+301 SANLVQDAPSTLNWL
-316 LQQTASGSRSAQLC
+316 LQQTATESRSAELD
-330 VPSRGEFLSL
+330 VPSKGDLLSL
-340 MGAASSEGQPNAIA
+340 MGAAPSEGQPNKTT
-354 EDEVV
+354 EDVV
-359 GIHPS
+359 LAIHPS

-372 FVTLWADNNSGSRPS
+372 FVTLWADNNSPSRPL
-387 TTEMMNRQE
+387 TTKMMNRQE

-409 YRLFETDSA
+409 YRLFETDGA
-418 GNCVVS
+418 GKCVVS

-430 LGMTQEDLDKLRN
+430 LGMTQEDLDNLRN
-443 PDTDC
+443 SETDS

-467 YSEVVVTTQKKDE
+467 YSEVVVTTQKKNE
-480 DGSSAL
+480 DGSPAL

-491 PIYEET
+491 PICKET

-503 SIRHDGVNEGETAYD
+503 SIKHDGVSEGETAYD
-518 GAYIDASRDDYPGYV
+518 GVYIDAPRHDYPNYI

-557 AGRLTS
+557 AERLMS
-563 LPEDERFDAWF
+563 LPEDDRFDAWF
-574 QEWGIHQKLIVKKN
+574 REWGIHQKLIVKKN

-602 PEADNELYHA
+602 SEADNELYHA
-612 MKDGTLKLSI
+612 MKDGALKLSI

-642 GSAFEYSLQQEE
+642 GSAFEYSFQQEE
-654 SKSTKTFPD
+654 SKSTKTFSD

-694 TIILIHKGDTRVDA
+694 TIILTHKGDTRVDA
-708 HKIWLDDDASER
+708 YKIWLDDDASER
-720 PETRFTLWRY
+720 PETRFSLWRY
-730 SSRDGAGPDSASQVT
+730 SLRDGAGPDSASQVT

-750 GAYVTLTLSAEESEK
+750 GAYITLTLSAEESEK
-765 AGDGAIDLGG
+765 AGGGAIDLGD
-775 LFRKQYPDCSIA
+775 LLRKQYPDCSIA

-821 ATGDTGANYYSADF
+821 ATGDTGANYYSVDF
-835 ENTVAAGGDAV
+835 ENTVAAGGGAV

-877 AGSYQDQLAD
+877 AGSYQDQLSD
-887 VEVTFQLERIL
+887 VKVTFQLERIL

-911 VANGDTYGVTDP
+911 VANGDTYEVTDP
-923 DTGET
+923 TGET
-928 VQYPYD
+928 FRYPYD

-942 YEAQYKTV
+942 DEAQHKTV

-959 QGVSADVPRYDK
+959 QEVSADVPRYDK

-986 KAGDPMSYFIQNTD
+986 KAGDPTSFFIQNTD

-1011 FFIFSSIVDDQGANV
+1011 FFILSSIVDDQGANV

-1157 PEDPETGLPNV
+1157 PEDPETHLPNV
-1168 TIIWNK
+1168 TKIYNK

-1205 AKHDIFVDGEL
+1205 AKHDIEDGEL
-1216 KYAQDAEIGEATLSY
+1216 KYKQGDKIGEATLSY
-1231 ENAWYK
+1231 DNAWYK
-1237 ECYVPVDGL
+1237 ECYVPIDGL
-1246 SQEDDVYIRELPVS
+1246 SQKDDVYIRELSVS
-1260 DADSASDNYAVVT
+1260 DADSENNYAIVT

-1287 DLLVNWAETNQNN
+1287 DLLVNWPETNQNN

-1356 PSERPSACFVLSS
+1356 PSGRPRACFVLSS

-1392 ADKKSYVFTAP
+1392 ADEGSYVFTAP
-1403 DMQER
+1403 DMQKR
-1408 AIYNTKAYPGG
+1408 AIYNTKANPGR

-1426 GDKVEGDE
+1426 GNKVEGDE

-1441 IDSSAATSHMAFAL
+1441 IDSSAATSHTAFAL

-1494 KWHYSDSITA
+1494 KWHYFDSITA

-1552 NLVMDADGVHP
+1552 NLVKDADGVHP

-1581 DDYHSAATIRNLP
+1581 DDYHSKATIRNLP

-1646 AEVSSALNNVTV
+1646 AEVSSALNKVTV

-1710 MQRRLANGTYDEAG
+1710 MQRRLANGTYDEKG

-1734 QDLEI
+1734 KDLEI
-1739 SKTVDGGYSVASV
+1739 SKTADGGYSVASV

-1771 EDIKKN
+1771 GDIKKN
-1777 ASGGYNYLI
+1777 ASGGYSYLI
-1786 SSYGSNEEGVAPD
+1786 SSYGSNKEGVAPD

-1828 PGGFTADDLV
+1828 PGGFKTDDLV
-1838 GNGAGQ
+1838 GNRAGQ
-1844 SAGSVFAISGTPGS
+1844 SAGRVFAISGTPGS

-1897 YVTRD
+1897 YVTRN
-1902 GKKSTAECVASHT
+1902 GTKSTAECVASHT

-1930 PGVGVQTGV
+1930 TGADAQTGV

-1959 YVAENGIDGFQTL
+1959 YIVENSIDGFGTR
-1972 VSLGDKSLSDADF
+1972 VSLGDKSLSDDDF
-1985 SWGNLLE
+1985 LPGNILE
-1992 NGSWGSPDLGETK
+1992 NGSWASPELGEPK
-2005 YNYDKGAFDQPEK
+2005 HKGENAFDQPEK

-2027 DVTFRNSYY
+2027 DVTFRNTYY

-2049 WQDQGN
+2049 WQDQSN
-2055 AFGLRPEDIA
+2055 AFGLRPEDIT

-2103 VIELQSDDPD
+2103 VIKLQSKDPG
-2113 APNYLQWNKSV
+2113 APNYLQWNKSA

-2156 ESQYLVKSNSNGGTV
+2156 GSQYLVKSNSNGSTV

-2177 DGSPVSVPT
+2177 VGRPVSVPT

-2194 LTVVK
+2194 LTVIK
-2199 KWDDGLDADWK
+2199 KWGDGLDADWK

-2221 KIEGGEWGD
+2221 KVEDGKWGD

-2235 KTLGIT
+2235 KKLGIT
-2241 DENGSALAGLEAD
+2241 DKNGNALAGLEAD

-2267 DEKNQGTGEYSYT
+2267 SEKNQGTGEYTYT

-2290 ADGSREIS
+2290 EGVSREIS

-2308 DAGSANQTEVAISS
+2308 DAGLAKQTEVEISS
-2322 PDETGSYLTYKPYQ
+2322 PDETGSYLVYKPYQ

-2355 TITNALESTSISA
+2355 TITNTLESTSISA

-2383 GTQHVGDTWFLTYAL
+2383 GTQHVGDTWSLTYAL

-2428 SNLNPKLL
+2428 GSLNPKLL

-2442 AGDSAS
+2442 TEDSAS
-2448 ATFGNLPETDPSGAE
+2448 ATFGNLPKTNPSGVE

-2487 DGKVKLVAAQEDQ
+2487 DGKVKLVVAQEDQ

-2512 DITGKK
+2512 DIKGRK
-2518 LFNDYGTGLAPQSIE
+2518 LFNDYGTGLAPQSIK
-2533 QVRDLVELR
+2533 QVQDLVKLR

-2558 GGKANEPV
+2558 GGKADEPE
-2566 WKQVDGTWV
+2566 WKLDDGTWV
-2575 YSYSGLPKTDQA
+2575 YWYWGLPKTDQA
-2587 GNVYRYRVIEVSDCS
+2587 GNVYHYRVIEVSDCS

-2665 ARWQRDDEGVVSSAV
+2665 ARWQRNDEGVVSSTV
-2680 WPAGASS
+2680 WPSGTSPESS
-2687 QSNDPGIQMQG
+2687 DPGLQMQG
-2698 ANQGFIVGLPAGT
+2698 SNQGFIVGLPAGT
-2711 YTVKETSVPAGH
+2711 YTVKETFVPAGH

-2773 HKYYEHNGDQ
+2773 HKYYDHNGDQ
-2783 ASVAKMTFDLYKGT
+2783 APVARMTFDLYKGT
-2797 YDEHAENGGGVCI
+2797 YNEQAENGGGVRI

-2819 GTWRSHEDTQAIY
+2819 GTWRSHDDTQAIY
-2832 KNTVK
+2832 QNTVE
-2837 AFGEYAKYYQRASDG
+2837 AFGEEYAKYYQRASDG

-2921 FTLTRDDGA
+2921 FTLSRDDGT
-2930 DGGDL
+2930 DGGNL

-2945 YALDATGSKVES
+2945 YALDATGSIVES
-2957 SSTAGEGAL
+2957 CSTADEGML

-3008 LGTDGKLANNP
+3008 LGDDGKFANTP
-3019 LHGAIYMEKV
+3019 LHGAIYMKKV

-3051 TWAVVAE
+3051 TWAVVAG
-3058 GIVSGKKYRAD
+3058 GIVSGKSYRAN

-4164 RERYVLRE
+4164 GERYVLRE

>member
-1 MHRSNKVPFKG
+1 MPFKG

-39 VRQAQADTS
+39 VRQAQADAS

-57 DALDSAPDGDSVG
+57 DALDGASDGASDG
-70 EAADSAQAQDAPDSP
+70 EASDSAQGAPDSP

-97 QALML
+97 QALVL

-109 DVQKLVESARESGAT
+109 DVEKLIESVRESGAT

-143 GSQAAAPSGAAQSE
+143 GFQAAAPSGAAQSE

-167 LSFELDPSAWVGDSG
+167 FSFVLDPSAWVGDSG
-182 ANPSSGADQASA
+182 TDSSSGANPSSDIDQSPAAAPLGS
-194 TASLSA
+194 
-200 SEHKAVVP
+200 SEHKVVVP
-208 GDWLSVELPKE
+208 GDWFSVELPKE
-219 LKPADET
+219 LKPADGT

-237 GNATTVKIAEATW
+237 GNATTVKIAKATW
-250 EGDKA
+250 EDGKA

-268 AAPLYGQSAERATG
+268 AAPLNDESADQATG
-282 ADASMPLTLAASVQ
+282 ADVSMPLTLAASVQ

-301 SADLVQDAPSTFNWL
+301 SANLVQDAPSALNWL
-316 LQQTASGSRSAQLC
+316 LQQTATESRSAELD
-330 VPSRGEFLSL
+330 VPSKGDLLSL
-340 MGAASSEGQPNAIA
+340 MGAAPSEGQPNKTT
-354 EDEVV
+354 EDVV
-359 GIHPS
+359 VAIHPS

-372 FVTLWADNNSGSRPS
+372 FVTLWADNNSPSRPS
-387 TTEMMNRQE
+387 TTDMMNRQE
-396 YGLYFQVEGDDAS
+396 YSLYFQVEGDDAS

-430 LGMTQEDLDKLRN
+430 LGMTKEDLDKLRN
-443 PDTDC
+443 PDTDS
-448 FVRVDRKTTNSYEA
+448 FVRVDRKTINSYEA

-467 YSEVVVTTQKKDE
+467 YSEVVVTTQEKYE
-480 DGSSAL
+480 DGSPAL

-491 PIYEET
+491 PIYKET

-503 SIRHDGVNEGETAYD
+503 SIKHDGVSEGETAYD
-518 GAYIDASRDDYPGYV
+518 GVYVDAPHADYPAYV
-533 NDGQEVMQLL
+533 KDGQEVMQLL

-557 AGRLTS
+557 AGRLMS
-563 LPEDERFDAWF
+563 LPEDERFDTWF
-574 QEWGIHQKLIVKKN
+574 QKWGIHQKLIVKKN
-588 VNGTEEDYSELTGG
+588 VNGTVEDYSELTGG
-602 PEADNELYHA
+602 SEADNELYHA
-612 MKDGTLKLSI
+612 MKDGALKLSI

-654 SKSTKTFPD
+654 SKSTKTFSD

-708 HKIWLDDDASER
+708 RKTWLDDDASGR
-720 PETRFTLWRY
+720 PETRFSLWRY
-730 SSRDGAGPDSASQVT
+730 SLRDGAGPDSASQVT

-765 AGDGAIDLGG
+765 AGDGAIDLGD

-835 ENTVAAGGDAV
+835 ENTVAAGVNAV

-911 VANGDTYGVTDP
+911 VANGDTYEATDP
-923 DTGET
+923 DTGKKFW
-928 VQYPYD
+928 YPYD
-934 FQYCDDVP
+934 FQHCDDVP

-1065 TQGTSNLGYKAQPVT
+1065 TQDTSNLGYKAQPVT

-1106 SEDGSTAFFCQET
+1106 SKDGSTAFFCQET

-1168 TIIWNK
+1168 TKIWNK

-1205 AKHDIFVDGEL
+1205 AKHDIVEDGEL

-1231 ENAWYK
+1231 DNAWYK
-1237 ECYVPVDGL
+1237 ECYVPIDGL
-1246 SQEDDVYIRELPVS
+1246 SQKDDVYIRELPVS
-1260 DADSASDNYAVVT
+1260 DAGSASDNYAVVT

-1341 VSVSV
+1341 VSVFV

-1356 PSERPSACFVLSS
+1356 PSKRPSACFVLSS

-1392 ADKKSYVFTAP
+1392 ADERSYVFTAP

-1408 AIYNTKAYPGG
+1408 AIYNTKANPGG

-1426 GDKVEGDE
+1426 GNKVEGDE

-1441 IDSSAATSHMAFAL
+1441 IDSSAATSHTAFAL

-1494 KWHYSDSITA
+1494 KWHYFDSITA

-1552 NLVMDADGVHP
+1552 NLVKDADGVHP

-1581 DDYHSAATIRNLP
+1581 DDYHSKAAIRNLP

-1628 TYSANDPDPGN
+1628 TYSAKDSDPGN

-1646 AEVSSALNNVTV
+1646 AEVSSALNKVTV
-1658 GSEAEGGMADAVRED
+1658 GSEAEGGRVDAVRED

-1710 MQRRLANGTYDEAG
+1710 MQRRLANGTYDEAD
-1724 NWVQGEVLPW
+1724 NWEQGKVLDW
-1734 QDLEI
+1734 QNLEI
-1739 SKTVDGGYSVASV
+1739 SKTADGGYSVASV

-1777 ASGGYNYLI
+1777 ASGGYSYLI

-1815 YRPTEV
+1815 YRPREV
-1821 VRGLEGK
+1821 VRGLKGK
-1828 PGGFTADDLV
+1828 PGGFTADKLA
-1838 GNGAGQ
+1838 GSGAEQ

-1865 QSDTGKLTV
+1865 QSHTGKLTV

-1883 GDKVPDTTFTLYRY
+1883 GDRVPDTTFTLYRY

-1915 LLAGEITTAVSVDEQ
+1915 LSAGEIAKTVSADGQ
-1930 PGVGVQTGV
+1930 AGAGAQTGV

-1959 YVAENGIDGFQTL
+1959 YIAENSIDGFGTR
-1972 VSLGDKSLSDADF
+1972 VSLGDKSLSDTDF
-1985 SWGNLLE
+1985 LPGNFLE
-1992 NGSWGSPDLGETK
+1992 NGSWVSPELGEPK
-2005 YNYDKGAFDQPEK
+2005 HKDENAFYQPEK

-2027 DVTFRNSYY
+2027 DVTFRNTYY
-2036 PEDTLTSLQGKKT
+2036 PKETLTSLQGKKT

-2055 AFGLRPEDIA
+2055 AFGLRPEDIT

-2074 GIPDAQG
+2074 GFPDAQG
-2081 QVPGMVETMRS
+2081 QALGMVETMRS

-2103 VIELQSDDPD
+2103 VIELQSDKPGE
-2113 APNYLQWNKSV
+2113 PNYLQWNKSA

-2156 ESQYLVKSNSNGGTV
+2156 GSQYLVKSNSNGSTV

-2177 DGSPVSVPT
+2177 VGRPVSVPT

-2194 LTVVK
+2194 LSVVK
-2199 KWDDGLDADWK
+2199 EWRDGLDADWK

-2221 KIEGGEWGD
+2221 KVEDGKWGD

-2235 KTLGIT
+2235 EKLGIT
-2241 DENGSALAGLEAD
+2241 DKNGNALAGLEAD
-2254 GKFQPFEMTWLAT
+2254 GKFQPFEMTWLAK
-2267 DEKNQGTGEYSYT
+2267 ENQGKDEYSYT
-2280 WKNLPTLYSS
+2280 WKNLPTLYLSE
-2290 ADGSREIS
+2290 GVSREIS

-2308 DAGSANQTEVAISS
+2308 DAGSAKQTEVEISS
-2322 PDETGSYLTYKPYQ
+2322 PDETGSYHDYQPYQ
-2336 PSQSESFETNG
+2336 PSQSESFETNE
-2347 KGELVSTS
+2347 KGELVSKS
-2355 TITNALESTSISA
+2355 TIMNTLESTSISA
-2368 SKTWDDAGN
+2368 SKTWDDARN

-2383 GTQHVGDTWFLTYAL
+2383 GTQHVGDTWSLTYAL

-2421 SPFADDQ
+2421 SPFADDRG
-2428 SNLNPKLL
+2428 SLNPKLL

-2442 AGDSAS
+2442 TGDSAS
-2448 ATFGNLPETDPSGAE
+2448 ATFGNLPKTDPSGAE

-2481 VVATSN
+2481 IVATSN
-2487 DGKVKLVAAQEDQ
+2487 DGRVKLVVAQEDQ

-2518 LFNDYGTGLAPQSIE
+2518 LFNDYSTGLAPQSIE
-2533 QVRDLVELR
+2533 QVQDLVELR
-2542 VQRSVDGQT
+2542 VQRSVDGQSWT
-2551 WADATKD
+2551 DATKD
-2558 GGKANEPV
+2558 GGKADEPV

-2602 SGFYESYAN
+2602 SGFYESYAD
-2611 DAAVDGKTGNVTAAT
+2611 DAAVDGQTGNVTAAT
-2626 ITNTSTRFTMDKVGD
+2626 ITNTSTRFTMGKVGD

-2653 ATFELWRDGELY
+2653 ATFELWRDGVLY
-2665 ARWQRDDEGVVSSAV
+2665 ARWQRDDEGVVSSTV
-2680 WPAGASS
+2680 WPLGASPES
-2687 QSNDPGIQMQG
+2687 SDPGIQMQG

-2773 HKYYEHNGDQ
+2773 HKYYDHNGDQ
-2783 ASVAKMTFDLYKGT
+2783 APVAKMTFDLYKGT

-2832 KNTVK
+2832 KNTAE
-2837 AFGEYAKYYQRASDG
+2837 AFGEHAKYYQRASDG

-2880 IDQAETSQPSVKL
+2880 IAQTETSQPFKKL
-2893 QAENDEFNAAAELE
+2893 EAENDEFNAAVELE

-2945 YALDATGSKVES
+2945 YALDATGSKVEL
-2957 SSTAGEGAL
+2957 SSTAGEGTL

-2988 SDVAPIRFTVGND
+2988 YDVAPIRFTVGND
-3001 DSGATLS
+3001 DSDATLS

-3019 LHGAIYMEKV
+3019 LHGAIYMEKI

-3058 GIVSGKKYRAD
+3058 GIVSGKKY
-3069 VAHDGSIV
+3069 
-3077 SLTEASQTEGSASY
+3077 
-3091 ERGALLVS
+3091 
-3099 NLPWGTYRFAETKAA
+3099 
-3114 AGYAG
+3114 
-3119 VENGQWAVSGEVTV
+3119 
-3133 SAENVEATLTTPI
+3133 
-3146 AVGQVANS
+3146 
-3154 PIDFSIRKT
+3154 
-3163 DPSGTVVLAGAQFRV
+3163 
-3178 VPKEGSAFADGS
+3178 
-3190 ASKEFETDASGSA
+3190 
-3203 QPVSGSTSLK
+3203 
-3213 GQLIAGNSYLV
+3213 
-3224 AETKAPEGFSLPE
+3224 
-3237 TSEIEIVISDDGVA
+3237 
-3251 ACAGGALPE
+3251 
-3260 GWCLSSDGSASVLT
+3260 
-3274 VKDEPTSII
+3274 
-3283 VYKRDQNGNPLL
+3283 
-3295 GSEFKITGVF
+3295 
-3305 AGGATEMTIAPEGD
+3305 
-3319 GASVVAKG
+3319 
-3327 LLIAGNVYTIEETKA
+3327 
-3342 PIGYEKLPK
+3342 
-3351 ATFKVAASGGIEPI
+3351 
-3365 GALPAGWRL
+3365 
-3374 ADGGAIVTAVDTPI
+3374 
-3388 EVVLAKKSSTDL
+3388 
-3400 NLGNATFSIEGEFRN
+3400 
-3415 QDGEIEQVT
+3415 
-3424 RPFTTGLDGT
+3424 
-3434 VLVDG
+3434 
-3439 LLSGAR
+3439 
-3445 YTLKETQAPAGYILD
+3445 
-3460 DSLFEFTVKEDGT
+3460 
-3473 VEALSPQADHGFSV
+3473 
-3487 LNGQTVTITKTD
+3487 
-3499 DAVSLQL
+3499 
-3506 AKLGADSGD
+3506 
-3515 ARLTGAEFTVEGSFA
+3515 
-3530 KDATSGVLEQRTF
+3530 
-3543 EGLSVDEVSS
+3543 
-3553 LRFAT
+3553 
-3558 GQTYTLTE
+3558 
-3566 TKAPAGYELIEGNLK
+3566 
-3581 FTVADDGRVYEGGFD
+3581 
-3596 ASSASNGEYRLLG
+3596 
-3609 SHLAIVA
+3609 
-3616 VDQPIEIELAKY
+3616 
-3628 GSDKGTDT
+3628 
-3636 PDKAL
+3636 
-3641 AGATFRI
+3641 
-3648 EGVFA
+3648 
-3653 DGEAGEET
+3653 
-3661 VRELSMEGGTCTLR
+3661 
-3675 HLVAGNVYQLWEV
+3675 
-3688 AAPAGY
+3688 
-3694 KLIEGTLSFRVNA
+3694 
-3707 DGTIEQVDAEE
+3707 
-3718 SSFANGSMSI
+3718 
-3728 AEDAVSVQAVDDP
+3728 
-3741 IELSLVKKDEAG
+3741 
-3753 EKLLAGAVFKVTPVG
+3753 
-3768 GSSFADG
+3768 
-3775 TTESKVLAATGADG
+3775 
-3789 KTSLSGQLVAGSC
+3789 
-3802 YEITE
+3802 
-3807 VSAPAGYTV
+3807 
-3816 PGASLTVEVAADGTM
+3816 
-3831 KAQGSVPVE
+3831 
-3840 FKATTSEVGT
+3840 
-3850 TIITVFTGEVWDDPT
+3850 
-3865 RMHVQK
+3865 
-3871 VSSLNA
+3871 
-3877 LEKLENASFLLSG
+3877 
-3890 VFADG
+3890 
-3895 TAERSMTTDSN
+3895 
-3906 GMAEL
+3906 
-3911 DKGLL
+3911 
-3916 IADGKTVYTLTETQ
+3916 
-3930 APEGYRINAEAF
+3930 
-3942 AFTVATDGSLVPAA
+3942 
-3956 GQSAD
+3956 
-3961 AGYSVVGEGSIVVS
+3961 
-3975 AEDYPIELAIQKK
+3975 
-3988 ASDGSADSAMKGARF
+3988 
-4003 AITPK
+4003 
-4008 EGSAFVDGTTMP
+4008 
-4020 KEFEIDERGVVSCV
+4020 
-4034 AQLVAGGSYDLVET
+4034 
-4048 RAPKGY
+4048 
-4054 KLIEEA
+4054 
-4060 FAFTVNPDGTISV
+4060 
-4073 GSSVGE
+4073 GSSVVSVGE
-4079 GGSSPAPDASQ
+4079 IPA
-4090 TGWTFSNNMGKA
+4090 
-4102 CITAVDA
+4102 
-4109 PLKVG
+4109 
-4114 AVKLDKGGSA
+4114 
-4124 LSGAQFCL
+4124 
-4132 EGSFPDGSTS
+4132 
-4142 KSFVSD
+4142 
-4148 SAGVLF
+4148 
-4154 SGLQL
+4154 
-4159 IGSDE
+4159 
-4164 RERYVLRE
+4164 
-4172 VSAPA
+4172 
-4177 GYQVLDPVTLLVY
+4177 
-4190 SDGRLAL
+4190 
-4197 GADVSAD
+4197 
-4204 LAAHVAI
+4204 
-4211 SEREGTAWVAV
+4211 
-4222 TDDPAP
+4222 
-4228 SAGGKPGS
+4228 
-4236 ESLAKTG
+4236 
-4243 DAPLAQAAL
+4243 
-4252 VVLVASG
+4252 
-4259 AGVAFARSRRGAT
+4259 
-4272 RRAR
+4272 

>member
-48 VPQEQSTGG
+48 APQEQSTGG
-57 DALDSAPDGDSVG
+57 DALDSAPDGASIG

-85 ALSPALDWGAQY
+85 ALSPALDWSAQY
-97 QALML
+97 QALVL

-109 DVQKLVESARESGAT
+109 DVEKLVESVRESGAA

-182 ANPSSGADQASA
+182 TDPSSDTDQSPAA
-194 TASLSA
+194 APLGA

-208 GDWLSVELPKE
+208 GDWFSVELPKE

-255 KVTFTTPVDTASG
+255 KVTFTTPINTASG
-268 AAPLYGQSAERATG
+268 AAPLYGQSEERATG

-340 MGAASSEGQPNAIA
+340 MGAAPSEGQPNAIA
-354 EDEVV
+354 EDEVI

-372 FVTLWADNNSGSRPS
+372 FVTLWADNNSPSRPS

-396 YGLYFQVEGDDAS
+396 YSLYFQVEGDDAS
-409 YRLFETDSA
+409 YRLFETDGA

-424 QDAKRL
+424 QDAQRL
-430 LGMTQEDLDKLRN
+430 LGMTQEDLNKLKN

-467 YSEVVVTTQKKDE
+467 YSEVVVTTQEKGE
-480 DGSSAL
+480 DGSPAL
-486 DDEGN
+486 DDKGN
-491 PIYEET
+491 PIYKET

-503 SIRHDGVNEGETAYD
+503 SIKHDGVSEGETAYD
-518 GAYIDASRDDYPGYV
+518 GVYIDAPHADYPDYI
-533 NDGQEVMQLL
+533 NDGQEVIQLL

-557 AGRLTS
+557 AGRLAS

-612 MKDGTLKLSI
+612 MKDGALKLSI

-687 TAAHNNG
+687 TTAHNNG

-730 SSRDGAGPDSASQVT
+730 SLRDGAGPDSASQVT

-750 GAYVTLTLSAEESEK
+750 GAYITLTLSAEESEK
-765 AGDGAIDLGG
+765 AGDGAIDLGD
-775 LFRKQYPDCSIA
+775 LLRKQYPDCPVA

-798 LIREDGLSGYETLF
+798 LIREEGLSGYETLF

-911 VANGDTYGVTDP
+911 VANGDTYEVTDP
-923 DTGET
+923 DTGDT
-928 VQYPYD
+928 FRYPYD

-942 YEAQYKTV
+942 YDAQLKTV
-950 TGWTSENLT
+950 TGWTSENMT
-959 QGVSADVPRYDK
+959 QEVSADVPRYDK
-971 DGKEWVYRWNEVAVT
+971 DGKEWVYRWSEVSVT

-1011 FFIFSSIVDDQGANV
+1011 FFVFSSIVDAQGANV

-1045 VDETTAQMQKWWW
+1045 VDETSAQMQKWWW
-1058 NENTKEY
+1058 NENTQEF
-1065 TQGTSNLGYKAQPVT
+1065 TQDTSNLGYEAQPVT
-1080 VTLLRNNKV
+1080 VTLLRNNEV

-1106 SEDGSTAFFCQET
+1106 SKDGSTAFFCQET

-1134 NGSEYDYMVVE
+1134 NGSKYDYMVVE

-1168 TIIWNK
+1168 TKIWNK

-1205 AKHDIFVDGEL
+1205 AKHDIFEDGEL

-1246 SQEDDVYIRELPVS
+1246 SQKDDVYIRELSVS
-1260 DADSASDNYAVVT
+1260 NADSASDNYAVVT

-1300 PYNERMVGSPQ
+1300 PFNERMVGSPQ
-1311 AGGNAYVY
+1311 AGGNANVY

-1341 VSVSV
+1341 VSVFV

-1392 ADKKSYVFTAP
+1392 ADERSYVFTAP

-1426 GDKVEGDE
+1426 GNKVEGDE

-1441 IDSSAATSHMAFAL
+1441 IDSSAATSHTAFAL

-1485 TSYTRDYTS
+1485 ISYTRDYTS

-1581 DDYHSAATIRNLP
+1581 DDYHSAATIRDLP

-1619 GLDYTDSWF
+1619 GLDYTDSWL

-1639 PKWDQAS
+1639 PKWDKAS
-1646 AEVSSALNNVTV
+1646 AEVSSALNKVNV

-1673 GTFNFRIENSID
+1673 GTFNFKIENSID

-1739 SKTVDGGYSVASV
+1739 SKTADGGYSVASV

-1777 ASGGYNYLI
+1777 ASGGYSYLI

-1902 GKKSTAECVASHT
+1902 GKKSNAECVASHT
-1915 LLAGEITTAVSVDEQ
+1915 LSAGEITTAVSVGGQTGADA
-1930 PGVGVQTGV
+1930 QTGV

-1959 YVAENGIDGFQTL
+1959 YVAENSIDGFGTL
-1972 VSLGDKSLSDADF
+1972 VSLGDKSLSDTDF
-1985 SWGNLLE
+1985 SWGNFLE
-1992 NGSWGSPDLGETK
+1992 NGSWASPDLGEPK
-2005 YNYDKGAFDQPEK
+2005 RNDKGDFDQPEK

-2027 DVTFRNSYY
+2027 DVTFRNTYY

-2049 WQDQGN
+2049 WQDQSN
-2055 AFGLRPEDIA
+2055 AFGLRPEDIT

-2103 VIELQSDDPD
+2103 VIELQSDDPGE
-2113 APNYLQWNKSV
+2113 PNYLQWNKSA

-2156 ESQYLVKSNSNGGTV
+2156 GSQYLVKSNSNGGTV

-2177 DGSPVSVPT
+2177 VDRPVSVPT

-2194 LTVVK
+2194 LSVVK

-2221 KIEGGEWGD
+2221 KIEGGKWGD

-2241 DENGSALAGLEAD
+2241 DENGNALAGLEAD

-2280 WKNLPTLYSS
+2280 WKNLPTFYSS
-2290 ADGSREIS
+2290 EGVSREIS

-2308 DAGSANQTEVAISS
+2308 DAGSANQTEVVILS
-2322 PDETGSYLTYKPYQ
+2322 PD
-2336 PSQSESFETNG
+2336 
-2347 KGELVSTS
+2347 
-2355 TITNALESTSISA
+2355 
-2368 SKTWDDAGN
+2368 
-2377 EWASRP
+2377 
-2383 GTQHVGDTWFLTYAL
+2383 DTAH
-2398 QRTTTPSDASSWR
+2398 
-2411 WLSEYGAEIE
+2411 
-2421 SPFADDQ
+2421 
-2428 SNLNPKLL
+2428 
-2436 TAVLSG
+2436 
-2442 AGDSAS
+2442 
-2448 ATFGNLPETDPSGAE
+2448 
-2463 YAYRLVEQVKG
+2463 
-2474 SYSASGT
+2474 
-2481 VVATSN
+2481 
-2487 DGKVKLVAAQEDQ
+2487 
-2500 AANAFVNRLDTI
+2500 
-2512 DITGKK
+2512 
-2518 LFNDYGTGLAPQSIE
+2518 
-2533 QVRDLVELR
+2533 
-2542 VQRSVDGQT
+2542 
-2551 WADATKD
+2551 
-2558 GGKANEPV
+2558 
-2566 WKQVDGTWV
+2566 
-2575 YSYSGLPKTDQA
+2575 
-2587 GNVYRYRVIEVSDCS
+2587 
-2602 SGFYESYAN
+2602 
-2611 DAAVDGKTGNVTAAT
+2611 
-2626 ITNTSTRFTMDKVGD
+2626 
-2641 DTLGSKGETLSG
+2641 TL
-2653 ATFELWRDGELY
+2653 
-2665 ARWQRDDEGVVSSAV
+2665 
-2680 WPAGASS
+2680 
-2687 QSNDPGIQMQG
+2687 
-2698 ANQGFIVGLPAGT
+2698 
-2711 YTVKETSVPAGH
+2711 
-2723 VKAADFEITIASDGT
+2723 
-2738 VACASDARSDVAVTV
+2738 
-2753 EGNTA
+2753 
-2758 TVTVTDAVV
+2758 
-2767 RGEVEL
+2767 
-2773 HKYYEHNGDQ
+2773 
-2783 ASVAKMTFDLYKGT
+2783 
-2797 YDEHAENGGGVCI
+2797 
-2810 ATGLVTDGG
+2810 
-2819 GTWRSHEDTQAIY
+2819 
-2832 KNTVK
+2832 
-2837 AFGEYAKYYQRASDG
+2837 
-2852 LPEGSYYFIETGT
+2852 
-2865 SNNTVDAQGKAFAFE
+2865 
-2880 IDQAETSQPSVKL
+2880 
-2893 QAENDEFNAAAELE
+2893 
-2907 KVDSETGAA
+2907 
-2916 ISGAQ
+2916 
-2921 FTLTRDDGA
+2921 
-2930 DGGDL
+2930 
-2935 IASGLESGKT
+2935 
-2945 YALDATGSKVES
+2945 
-2957 SSTAGEGAL
+2957 
-2966 KLTGLKK
+2966 
-2973 GSYILAETR
+2973 
-2982 NVGYSL
+2982 
-2988 SDVAPIRFTVGND
+2988 
-3001 DSGATLS
+3001 
-3008 LGTDGKLANNP
+3008 
-3019 LHGAIYMEKV
+3019 
-3029 DSATGSGIAGAE
+3029 
-3041 FALEK
+3041 
-3046 KGSDG
+3046 
-3051 TWAVVAE
+3051 
-3058 GIVSGKKYRAD
+3058 
-3069 VAHDGSIV
+3069 
-3077 SLTEASQTEGSASY
+3077 
-3091 ERGALLVS
+3091 
-3099 NLPWGTYRFAETKAA
+3099 
-3114 AGYAG
+3114 
-3119 VENGQWAVSGEVTV
+3119 
-3133 SAENVEATLTTPI
+3133 
-3146 AVGQVANS
+3146 
-3154 PIDFSIRKT
+3154 
-3163 DPSGTVVLAGAQFRV
+3163 
-3178 VPKEGSAFADGS
+3178 
-3190 ASKEFETDASGSA
+3190 
-3203 QPVSGSTSLK
+3203 
-3213 GQLIAGNSYLV
+3213 
-3224 AETKAPEGFSLPE
+3224 
-3237 TSEIEIVISDDGVA
+3237 
-3251 ACAGGALPE
+3251 
-3260 GWCLSSDGSASVLT
+3260 
-3274 VKDEPTSII
+3274 PTS
-3283 VYKRDQNGNPLL
+3283 PT
-3295 GSEFKITGVF
+3295 S
-3305 AGGATEMTIAPEGD
+3305 
-3319 GASVVAKG
+3319 
-3327 LLIAGNVYTIEETKA
+3327 
-3342 PIGYEKLPK
+3342 LPK
-3351 ATFKVAASGGIEPI
+3351 A
-3365 GALPAGWRL
+3365 
-3374 ADGGAIVTAVDTPI
+3374 
-3388 EVVLAKKSSTDL
+3388 
-3400 NLGNATFSIEGEFRN
+3400 NL
-3415 QDGEIEQVT
+3415 
-3424 RPFTTGLDGT
+3424 L
-3434 VLVDG
+3434 
-3439 LLSGAR
+3439 
-3445 YTLKETQAPAGYILD
+3445 
-3460 DSLFEFTVKEDGT
+3460 
-3473 VEALSPQADHGFSV
+3473 
-3487 LNGQTVTITKTD
+3487 
-3499 DAVSLQL
+3499 
-3506 AKLGADSGD
+3506 
-3515 ARLTGAEFTVEGSFA
+3515 RLTG
-3530 KDATSGVLEQRTF
+3530 
-3543 EGLSVDEVSS
+3543 
-3553 LRFAT
+3553 
-3558 GQTYTLTE
+3558 
-3566 TKAPAGYELIEGNLK
+3566 
-3581 FTVADDGRVYEGGFD
+3581 
-3596 ASSASNGEYRLLG
+3596 
-3609 SHLAIVA
+3609 
-3616 VDQPIEIELAKY
+3616 
-3628 GSDKGTDT
+3628 
-3636 PDKAL
+3636 
-3641 AGATFRI
+3641 
-3648 EGVFA
+3648 
-3653 DGEAGEET
+3653 
-3661 VRELSMEGGTCTLR
+3661 
-3675 HLVAGNVYQLWEV
+3675 
-3688 AAPAGY
+3688 
-3694 KLIEGTLSFRVNA
+3694 
-3707 DGTIEQVDAEE
+3707 
-3718 SSFANGSMSI
+3718 
-3728 AEDAVSVQAVDDP
+3728 
-3741 IELSLVKKDEAG
+3741 
-3753 EKLLAGAVFKVTPVG
+3753 
-3768 GSSFADG
+3768 
-3775 TTESKVLAATGADG
+3775 
-3789 KTSLSGQLVAGSC
+3789 
-3802 YEITE
+3802 
-3807 VSAPAGYTV
+3807 
-3816 PGASLTVEVAADGTM
+3816 
-3831 KAQGSVPVE
+3831 
-3840 FKATTSEVGT
+3840 
-3850 TIITVFTGEVWDDPT
+3850 
-3865 RMHVQK
+3865 
-3871 VSSLNA
+3871 
-3877 LEKLENASFLLSG
+3877 
-3890 VFADG
+3890 
-3895 TAERSMTTDSN
+3895 
-3906 GMAEL
+3906 
-3911 DKGLL
+3911 
-3916 IADGKTVYTLTETQ
+3916 
-3930 APEGYRINAEAF
+3930 
-3942 AFTVATDGSLVPAA
+3942 
-3956 GQSAD
+3956 
-3961 AGYSVVGEGSIVVS
+3961 
-3975 AEDYPIELAIQKK
+3975 K
-3988 ASDGSADSAMKGARF
+3988 AS
-4003 AITPK
+4003 
-4008 EGSAFVDGTTMP
+4008 
-4020 KEFEIDERGVVSCV
+4020 
-4034 AQLVAGGSYDLVET
+4034 
-4048 RAPKGY
+4048 
-4054 KLIEEA
+4054 
-4060 FAFTVNPDGTISV
+4060 
-4073 GSSVGE
+4073 
-4079 GGSSPAPDASQ
+4079 
-4090 TGWTFSNNMGKA
+4090 W
-4102 CITAVDA
+4102 
-4109 PLKVG
+4109 
-4114 AVKLDKGGSA
+4114 
-4124 LSGAQFCL
+4124 
-4132 EGSFPDGSTS
+4132 
-4142 KSFVSD
+4142 
-4148 SAGVLF
+4148 
-4154 SGLQL
+4154 
-4159 IGSDE
+4159 
-4164 RERYVLRE
+4164 
-4172 VSAPA
+4172 
-4177 GYQVLDPVTLLVY
+4177 
-4190 SDGRLAL
+4190 
-4197 GADVSAD
+4197 
-4204 LAAHVAI
+4204 
-4211 SEREGTAWVAV
+4211 
-4222 TDDPAP
+4222 
-4228 SAGGKPGS
+4228 
-4236 ESLAKTG
+4236 
-4243 DAPLAQAAL
+4243 
-4252 VVLVASG
+4252 
-4259 AGVAFARSRRGAT
+4259 SRR
-4272 RRAR
+4272 RR

>member
-1 MHRSNKVPFKG
+1 MPFKS

-48 VPQEQSTGG
+48 APQEQSTSG
-57 DALDSAPDGDSVG
+57 DALDSAPDGASDGV
-70 EAADSAQAQDAPDSP
+70 AAGSAQDTPDSP
-85 ALSPALDWGAQY
+85 ILAPAFDWSAQY
-97 QALML
+97 QALTL

-109 DVQKLVESARESGAT
+109 DAQKLIESARESGEAP
-124 LSSGDTQAQAAQS
+124 SSGDTQAQAAQS
-137 GESHPA
+137 GESHPVA
-143 GSQAAAPSGAAQSE
+143 SQAAALSGAAQSE

-167 LSFELDPSAWVGDSG
+167 LSFELDPSAWIGDSG
-182 ANPSSGADQASA
+182 TDPSLGADQASA
-194 TASLSA
+194 AALLSA
-200 SEHKAVVP
+200 NERKTVAP
-208 GDWLSVELPKE
+208 GDWFLVKLPE
-219 LKPADET
+219 GLEIADGT

-250 EGDKA
+250 EDGKA

-268 AAPLYGQSAERATG
+268 AAPLNDESADQATG
-282 ADASMPLTLAASVQ
+282 ADVSMPLTLAASVQ

-301 SADLVQDAPSTFNWL
+301 SANLVQDAPSTLNWL
-316 LQQTASGSRSAQLC
+316 LQQTATESRSAELD
-330 VPSRGEFLSL
+330 VPSKGDLLSL
-340 MGAASSEGQPNAIA
+340 MGAAPSEGQPNKTT
-354 EDEVV
+354 EDVV
-359 GIHPS
+359 LAIHPS

-372 FVTLWADNNSGSRPS
+372 FVTLWADNNSPSRPL
-387 TTEMMNRQE
+387 TTKMMNRQE

-409 YRLFETDSA
+409 YRLFETDGA
-418 GNCVVS
+418 GKCVVS

-430 LGMTQEDLDKLRN
+430 LGMTQEDLDNLRN
-443 PDTDC
+443 SETDS

-467 YSEVVVTTQKKDE
+467 YSEVVVTTQKKNE
-480 DGSSAL
+480 DGSPAL

-491 PIYEET
+491 PICKET

-503 SIRHDGVNEGETAYD
+503 SIKHDGVSEGETAYD
-518 GAYIDASRDDYPGYV
+518 GVYIDAPRHDYPNYI

-557 AGRLTS
+557 AERLMS
-563 LPEDERFDAWF
+563 LPEDDRFDAWF
-574 QEWGIHQKLIVKKN
+574 REWGIHQKLIVKKN

-602 PEADNELYHA
+602 SEADNELYHA
-612 MKDGTLKLSI
+612 MKDGALKLSI

-642 GSAFEYSLQQEE
+642 GSAFEYSFQQEE
-654 SKSTKTFPD
+654 SKSTKTFSD

-694 TIILIHKGDTRVDA
+694 TIILTHKGDTRVDA
-708 HKIWLDDDASER
+708 YKIWLDDDASER
-720 PETRFTLWRY
+720 PETRFSLWRY
-730 SSRDGAGPDSASQVT
+730 SLRDGAGPDSASQVT

-750 GAYVTLTLSAEESEK
+750 GAYITLTLSAEESEK
-765 AGDGAIDLGG
+765 AGGGAIDLGD
-775 LFRKQYPDCSIA
+775 LLRKQYPDCSIA

-821 ATGDTGANYYSADF
+821 ATGDTGANYYSVDF
-835 ENTVAAGGDAV
+835 ENTVAAGGGAV

-877 AGSYQDQLAD
+877 AGSYQDQLSD
-887 VEVTFQLERIL
+887 VKVTFQLERIL

-911 VANGDTYGVTDP
+911 VANGDTYEVTDP
-923 DTGET
+923 TGET
-928 VQYPYD
+928 FRYPYD

-942 YEAQYKTV
+942 DEAQHKTV

-959 QGVSADVPRYDK
+959 QEVSADVPRYDK

-986 KAGDPMSYFIQNTD
+986 KAGDPTSFFIQNTD

-1011 FFIFSSIVDDQGANV
+1011 FFILSSIVDDQGANV

-1045 VDETTAQMQKWWW
+1045 VDETSAQMQKWWW
-1058 NENTKEY
+1058 NENKQEY
-1065 TQGTSNLGYKAQPVT
+1065 TQDTSNLDYAQPVT

-1106 SEDGSTAFFCQET
+1106 SKDGSTAFFCQET

-1205 AKHDIFVDGEL
+1205 AKHDIEDGEL
-1216 KYAQDAEIGEATLSY
+1216 KYKQGDKIGEATLSY
-1231 ENAWYK
+1231 DNAWYK
-1237 ECYVPVDGL
+1237 ECYVPIDGL
-1246 SQEDDVYIRELPVS
+1246 SQKDDVYIRELSVS
-1260 DADSASDNYAVVT
+1260 DADSENNYAIVT

-1287 DLLVNWAETNQNN
+1287 DLLVNWPETNQNN

-1356 PSERPSACFVLSS
+1356 PSGRPRACFVLSS

-1392 ADKKSYVFTAP
+1392 ADEGSYVFTAP
-1403 DMQER
+1403 DMQKR
-1408 AIYNTKAYPGG
+1408 AIYNTKANPGR

-1426 GDKVEGDE
+1426 GNKVEGDE

-1441 IDSSAATSHMAFAL
+1441 IDSSAATSHTAFAL

-1494 KWHYSDSITA
+1494 KWHYFDSITA

-1552 NLVMDADGVHP
+1552 NLVKDADGVHP

-1581 DDYHSAATIRNLP
+1581 DDYHSKATIRNLP

-1608 CHIGTSEDAVK
+1608 CHIGTSEDAVR

-1646 AEVSSALNNVTV
+1646 AEVSSALNKVTV

-1710 MQRRLANGTYDEAG
+1710 MQRRLANGTYDEKG

-1734 QDLEI
+1734 KDLEI
-1739 SKTVDGGYSVASV
+1739 SKTADGGYSVASV

-1771 EDIKKN
+1771 GDIKKN
-1777 ASGGYNYLI
+1777 ASGGYSYLI
-1786 SSYGSNEEGVAPD
+1786 SSYGSNKEGVAPD

-1828 PGGFTADDLV
+1828 PGGFKTDDLV
-1838 GNGAGQ
+1838 GNRAGQ
-1844 SAGSVFAISGTPGS
+1844 SAGRVFAISGTPGS

-1897 YVTRD
+1897 YVTRN
-1902 GKKSTAECVASHT
+1902 GTKSTAECVASHT

-1930 PGVGVQTGV
+1930 TGADAQTGV

-1959 YVAENGIDGFQTL
+1959 YIVENSIDGFGTR
-1972 VSLGDKSLSDADF
+1972 VSLGDKSLSDDDF
-1985 SWGNLLE
+1985 LPGNILE
-1992 NGSWGSPDLGETK
+1992 NGSWASPELGEPK
-2005 YNYDKGAFDQPEK
+2005 HKGENAFDQPEK

-2027 DVTFRNSYY
+2027 DVTFRNTYY

-2049 WQDQGN
+2049 WQDQSN
-2055 AFGLRPEDIA
+2055 AFGLRPEDIT

-2103 VIELQSDDPD
+2103 VIKLQSKDPG
-2113 APNYLQWNKSV
+2113 APNYLQWNKSA

-2156 ESQYLVKSNSNGGTV
+2156 GSQYLVKSNSNGSTV

-2177 DGSPVSVPT
+2177 VGRPVSVPT

-2194 LTVVK
+2194 LTVIK
-2199 KWDDGLDADWK
+2199 KWGDGLDADWK

-2221 KIEGGEWGD
+2221 KVEDGKWGD

-2235 KTLGIT
+2235 KKLGIT
-2241 DENGSALAGLEAD
+2241 DKNGNALAGLEAD

-2267 DEKNQGTGEYSYT
+2267 SEKNQGTGEYTYT

-2290 ADGSREIS
+2290 EGVSREIS

-2308 DAGSANQTEVAISS
+2308 DAGLAKQTEVEISS
-2322 PDETGSYLTYKPYQ
+2322 PDETGSYLVYKPYQ

-2355 TITNALESTSISA
+2355 TITNTLESTSISA

-2383 GTQHVGDTWFLTYAL
+2383 GTQHVGDTWSLTYAL

-2428 SNLNPKLL
+2428 GSLNPKLL

-2442 AGDSAS
+2442 TEDSAS
-2448 ATFGNLPETDPSGAE
+2448 ATFGNLPKTNPSGVE

-2487 DGKVKLVAAQEDQ
+2487 DGKVKLVVAQEDQ

-2512 DITGKK
+2512 DIKGRK
-2518 LFNDYGTGLAPQSIE
+2518 LFNDYGTGLAPQSIK
-2533 QVRDLVELR
+2533 QVQDLVKLR

-2558 GGKANEPV
+2558 GGKADEPE
-2566 WKQVDGTWV
+2566 WKLDDGTWV
-2575 YSYSGLPKTDQA
+2575 YWYWGLPKTDQA
-2587 GNVYRYRVIEVSDCS
+2587 GNVYHYRVIEVSDCS
-2602 SGFYESYAN
+2602 SGFYESYAD
-2611 DAAVDGKTGNVTAAT
+2611 DASVDGQTGNVSAAT
-2626 ITNTSTRFTMDKVGD
+2626 ITNTATRFTMDKIGD

-2665 ARWQRDDEGVVSSAV
+2665 ARWQRNDEGVVSSTV
-2680 WPAGASS
+2680 WPSGTSPESS
-2687 QSNDPGIQMQG
+2687 DPGLQMQG
-2698 ANQGFIVGLPAGT
+2698 SNQGFIVGLPAGT
-2711 YTVKETSVPAGH
+2711 YTVKETFVPAGH

-2773 HKYYEHNGDQ
+2773 HKYYDHNGDQ
-2783 ASVAKMTFDLYKGT
+2783 APVARMTFDLYKGT
-2797 YDEHAENGGGVCI
+2797 YNEQAENGGGVRI

-2819 GTWRSHEDTQAIY
+2819 GTWRSHDDTQAIY
-2832 KNTVK
+2832 QNTVE
-2837 AFGEYAKYYQRASDG
+2837 AFGEEYAKYYQRASDG

-2921 FTLTRDDGA
+2921 FTLSRDDGT
-2930 DGGDL
+2930 DGGNL

-2945 YALDATGSKVES
+2945 YALDATGSIVES
-2957 SSTAGEGAL
+2957 CSTADEGML

-3008 LGTDGKLANNP
+3008 LGDDGKFANTP
-3019 LHGAIYMEKV
+3019 LHGAIYMKKV

-3051 TWAVVAE
+3051 TWAVVAG
-3058 GIVSGKKYRAD
+3058 GIVSGKSYRAN

-4164 RERYVLRE
+4164 GERYVLRE

>member
-1 MHRSNKVPFKG
+1 MPFKS

-48 VPQEQSTGG
+48 APQEQSTSG
-57 DALDSAPDGDSVG
+57 DALDSAPDGASDGV
-70 EAADSAQAQDAPDSP
+70 AAGSAQDTPDSP
-85 ALSPALDWGAQY
+85 ILAPAFDWSAQY
-97 QALML
+97 QALTL

-109 DVQKLVESARESGAT
+109 DAQKLIESARESGEAP
-124 LSSGDTQAQAAQS
+124 SSGDTQAQAAQS
-137 GESHPA
+137 GESHPVA
-143 GSQAAAPSGAAQSE
+143 SQAAALSGAAQSE

-167 LSFELDPSAWVGDSG
+167 LSFELDPSAWIGDSG
-182 ANPSSGADQASA
+182 TDPSLGADQASA
-194 TASLSA
+194 AALLSA
-200 SEHKAVVP
+200 NERKTVAP
-208 GDWLSVELPKE
+208 GDWFLVKLPE
-219 LKPADET
+219 GLEIADGT

-250 EGDKA
+250 EDGKA

-268 AAPLYGQSAERATG
+268 AAPLNDESADQATG
-282 ADASMPLTLAASVQ
+282 ADVSMPLTLAASVQ

-301 SADLVQDAPSTFNWL
+301 SANLVQDAPSTLNWL
-316 LQQTASGSRSAQLC
+316 LQQTATESRSAELD
-330 VPSRGEFLSL
+330 VPSKGDLLSL
-340 MGAASSEGQPNAIA
+340 MGAAPSEGQPNKTT
-354 EDEVV
+354 EDVV
-359 GIHPS
+359 LAIHPS

-372 FVTLWADNNSGSRPS
+372 FVTLWADNNSPSRPL
-387 TTEMMNRQE
+387 TTKMMNRQE

-409 YRLFETDSA
+409 YRLFETDGA
-418 GNCVVS
+418 GKCVVS

-430 LGMTQEDLDKLRN
+430 LGMTQEDLDNLRN
-443 PDTDC
+443 SETDS

-467 YSEVVVTTQKKDE
+467 YSEVVVTTQKKNE
-480 DGSSAL
+480 DGSPAL

-491 PIYEET
+491 PICKET

-503 SIRHDGVNEGETAYD
+503 SIKHDGVSEGETAYD
-518 GAYIDASRDDYPGYV
+518 GVYIDAPRHDYPNYI

-557 AGRLTS
+557 AERLMS
-563 LPEDERFDAWF
+563 LPEDDRFDAWF
-574 QEWGIHQKLIVKKN
+574 REWGIHQKLIVKKN

-602 PEADNELYHA
+602 SEADNELYHA
-612 MKDGTLKLSI
+612 MKDGALKLSI

-642 GSAFEYSLQQEE
+642 GSAFEYSFQQEE
-654 SKSTKTFPD
+654 SKSTKTFSD

-694 TIILIHKGDTRVDA
+694 TIILTHKGDTRVDA
-708 HKIWLDDDASER
+708 YKIWLDDDASER
-720 PETRFTLWRY
+720 PETRFSLWRY
-730 SSRDGAGPDSASQVT
+730 SLRDGAGPDSASQVT

-750 GAYVTLTLSAEESEK
+750 GAYITLTLSAEESEK
-765 AGDGAIDLGG
+765 AGGGAIDLGD
-775 LFRKQYPDCSIA
+775 LLRKQYPDCSIA

-821 ATGDTGANYYSADF
+821 ATGDTGANYYSVDF
-835 ENTVAAGGDAV
+835 ENTVAAGGGAV

-877 AGSYQDQLAD
+877 AGSYQDQLSD
-887 VEVTFQLERIL
+887 VKVTFQLERIL

-911 VANGDTYGVTDP
+911 VANGDTYEVTDP
-923 DTGET
+923 TGET
-928 VQYPYD
+928 FRYPYD

-942 YEAQYKTV
+942 DEAQHKTV

-959 QGVSADVPRYDK
+959 QEVSADVPRYDK

-986 KAGDPMSYFIQNTD
+986 KAGDPTSFFIQNTD

-1011 FFIFSSIVDDQGANV
+1011 FFILSSIVDDQGANV

-1045 VDETTAQMQKWWW
+1045 VDETSAQMQKWWW
-1058 NENTKEY
+1058 NENKQEY
-1065 TQGTSNLGYKAQPVT
+1065 TQDTSNLDYAQPVT

-1106 SEDGSTAFFCQET
+1106 SKDGSTAFFCQET

-1157 PEDPETGLPNV
+1157 PEDPETHLPNV
-1168 TIIWNK
+1168 TKIYNK

-1205 AKHDIFVDGEL
+1205 AKHDIEDGEL
-1216 KYAQDAEIGEATLSY
+1216 KYKQGDKIGEATLSY
-1231 ENAWYK
+1231 DNAWYK
-1237 ECYVPVDGL
+1237 ECYVPIDGL
-1246 SQEDDVYIRELPVS
+1246 SQKDDVYIRELSVS
-1260 DADSASDNYAVVT
+1260 DADSENNYAIVT

-1287 DLLVNWAETNQNN
+1287 DLLVNWPETNQNN

-1356 PSERPSACFVLSS
+1356 PSGRPRACFVLSS

-1392 ADKKSYVFTAP
+1392 ADEGSYVFTAP
-1403 DMQER
+1403 DMQKR
-1408 AIYNTKAYPGG
+1408 AIYNTKANPGR

-1426 GDKVEGDE
+1426 GNKVEGDE

-1441 IDSSAATSHMAFAL
+1441 IDSSAATSHTAFAL

-1494 KWHYSDSITA
+1494 KWHYFDSITA

-1552 NLVMDADGVHP
+1552 NLVKDADGVHP

-1581 DDYHSAATIRNLP
+1581 DDYHSKATIRNLP

-1608 CHIGTSEDAVK
+1608 CHIGTSEDAVR

-1646 AEVSSALNNVTV
+1646 AEVSSALNKVTV

-1710 MQRRLANGTYDEAG
+1710 MQRRLANGTYDEKG

-1734 QDLEI
+1734 KDLEI
-1739 SKTVDGGYSVASV
+1739 SKTADGGYSVASV

-1771 EDIKKN
+1771 GDIKKN
-1777 ASGGYNYLI
+1777 ASGGYSYLI
-1786 SSYGSNEEGVAPD
+1786 SSYGSNKEGVAPD

-1828 PGGFTADDLV
+1828 PGGFKTDDLV
-1838 GNGAGQ
+1838 GNRAGQ
-1844 SAGSVFAISGTPGS
+1844 SAGRVFAISGTPGS

-1897 YVTRD
+1897 YVTRN
-1902 GKKSTAECVASHT
+1902 GTKSTAECVASHT

-1930 PGVGVQTGV
+1930 TGADAQTGV

-1959 YVAENGIDGFQTL
+1959 YIVENSIDGFGTR
-1972 VSLGDKSLSDADF
+1972 VSLGDKSLSDDDF
-1985 SWGNLLE
+1985 LPGNILE
-1992 NGSWGSPDLGETK
+1992 NGSWASPELGEPK
-2005 YNYDKGAFDQPEK
+2005 HKGENAFDQPEK

-2027 DVTFRNSYY
+2027 DVTFRNTYY

-2049 WQDQGN
+2049 WQDQSN
-2055 AFGLRPEDIA
+2055 AFGLRPEDIT

-2074 GIPDAQG
+2074 GIPDVQG

-2103 VIELQSDDPD
+2103 VIKLQSKDPG
-2113 APNYLQWNKSV
+2113 APNYLQWNKSA

-2156 ESQYLVKSNSNGGTV
+2156 GSQYLVKSNSNGSTV

-2177 DGSPVSVPT
+2177 VGRPVSVPT

-2194 LTVVK
+2194 LTVIK
-2199 KWDDGLDADWK
+2199 KWGDGLDADWK

-2221 KIEGGEWGD
+2221 KVEDGKWGD

-2235 KTLGIT
+2235 KKLGIT
-2241 DENGSALAGLEAD
+2241 DKNENALAGLEAD

-2267 DEKNQGTGEYSYT
+2267 SEKNQGTGEYTYT

-2290 ADGSREIS
+2290 EGVSREIS

-2308 DAGSANQTEVAISS
+2308 DAGLAKQTEVEISS
-2322 PDETGSYLTYKPYQ
+2322 PDETGSYLVYKPYQ

-2355 TITNALESTSISA
+2355 TITNTLESTSISA

-2383 GTQHVGDTWFLTYAL
+2383 GTQHVGDTWSLTYAL

-2428 SNLNPKLL
+2428 GSLNPKLL

-2442 AGDSAS
+2442 TEDSAS
-2448 ATFGNLPETDPSGAE
+2448 ATFGNLPKTNPSGVE

-2487 DGKVKLVAAQEDQ
+2487 DGKVKLVVAQEDQ

-2512 DITGKK
+2512 DIKGRK
-2518 LFNDYGTGLAPQSIE
+2518 LFNDYGTGLAPQSIK
-2533 QVRDLVELR
+2533 QVQDLVKLR

-2558 GGKANEPV
+2558 GGKADEPE
-2566 WKQVDGTWV
+2566 WKLDDGTWV
-2575 YSYSGLPKTDQA
+2575 YWYWGLPKTDQA
-2587 GNVYRYRVIEVSDCS
+2587 GNVYHYRVIEVSDCS
-2602 SGFYESYAN
+2602 SGFYESYAD
-2611 DAAVDGKTGNVTAAT
+2611 DASVDGQTGNVSAAT
-2626 ITNTSTRFTMDKVGD
+2626 ITNTATRFTMDKIGD

-2665 ARWQRDDEGVVSSAV
+2665 ARWQRNDEGVVSSTV
-2680 WPAGASS
+2680 WPSGTSPESS
-2687 QSNDPGIQMQG
+2687 DPGLQMQG
-2698 ANQGFIVGLPAGT
+2698 SNQGFIVGLPAGT
-2711 YTVKETSVPAGH
+2711 YTVKETFVPAGH

-2773 HKYYEHNGDQ
+2773 HKYYDHNGDQ
-2783 ASVAKMTFDLYKGT
+2783 APVARMTFDLYKGT
-2797 YDEHAENGGGVCI
+2797 YNEQAENGGGVRI

-2819 GTWRSHEDTQAIY
+2819 GTWRSHDDTQAIY
-2832 KNTVK
+2832 QNTVE
-2837 AFGEYAKYYQRASDG
+2837 AFGEEYAKYYQRASDG

-2921 FTLTRDDGA
+2921 FTLSRDDGT
-2930 DGGDL
+2930 DGGNL

-2945 YALDATGSKVES
+2945 YALDATGSIVES
-2957 SSTAGEGAL
+2957 CSTADEGML

-3008 LGTDGKLANNP
+3008 LGDDGKFANTP
-3019 LHGAIYMEKV
+3019 LHGAIYMKKV

-3051 TWAVVAE
+3051 TWAVVAG
-3058 GIVSGKKYRAD
+3058 GIVSGKSYRAN

-4164 RERYVLRE
+4164 GERYVLRE

>member
-1 MHRSNKVPFKG
+1 MHRSNKVPLKG

-109 DVQKLVESARESGAT
+109 DVQKLIESARESGAT

-208 GDWLSVELPKE
+208 GDWFSVELPKE

-268 AAPLYGQSAERATG
+268 AAPLNGQSAERATG
-282 ADASMPLTLAASVQ
+282 ANASMPSTLAASVQ

-340 MGAASSEGQPNAIA
+340 MGAAPSKEQPNATA
-354 EDEVV
+354 EDEVI

-430 LGMTQEDLDKLRN
+430 LGMTQEDLDKLRD

-480 DGSSAL
+480 DGSPAL

-491 PIYEET
+491 PIYKET

-503 SIRHDGVNEGETAYD
+503 SIKHDGVNEGETAYD

-765 AGDGAIDLGG
+765 AGDGAIDLGD

-812 GSGVAEDGS
+812 GLGVAEDGS
-821 ATGDTGANYYSADF
+821 ATGDTGANYYSDDF
-835 ENTVAAGGDAV
+835 ESIVAAGGDAV

-911 VANGDTYGVTDP
+911 VANGDTYEVTDP
-923 DTGET
+923 DTGDT
-928 VQYPYD
+928 LRYPYD

-942 YEAQYKTV
+942 YDAQLKTV
-950 TGWTSENLT
+950 TGWTSENMT
-959 QGVSADVPRYDK
+959 QEVSADVPRYDK

-986 KAGDPMSYFIQNTD
+986 KAGDPMSYFIQDTD

-1011 FFIFSSIVDDQGANV
+1011 FFIFSSVVDAQGANV

-1058 NENTKEY
+1058 NENTQEF
-1065 TQGTSNLGYKAQPVT
+1065 TQDTSNLGYEAQPVT
-1080 VTLLRNNKV
+1080 VTLLRNNEV
-1089 FGEFTV
+1089 FGEFMV

-1106 SEDGSTAFFCQET
+1106 SKDGSTAFFCQET

-1168 TIIWNK
+1168 TKIWNK

-1231 ENAWYK
+1231 DNAWYK

-1246 SQEDDVYIRELPVS
+1246 SQKDDVYIRELPVS
-1260 DADSASDNYAVVT
+1260 DAGSASDNYAIVT
-1273 RDEVIAAPEGSEYK
+1273 RDDVLAAAEGSEYK
-1287 DLLVNWAETNQNN
+1287 DLLVNWPETNQGN

-1346 DKSWTDAGAD
+1346 EKSWTDAGAD

-1392 ADKKSYVFTAP
+1392 ADERSYVFTAP

-1408 AIYNTKAYPGG
+1408 AIYNTKANPGG

-1426 GDKVEGDE
+1426 GNKVEGDE

-1441 IDSSAATSHMAFAL
+1441 IDSSAATSHTAFAL

-1472 AWLEDSG
+1472 AWLEDRG

-1494 KWHYSDSITA
+1494 KWHYFDSITA

-1563 RATLEKVTGYES
+1563 RATLEKVAGYES

-1739 SKTVDGGYSVASV
+1739 SKTADGGYSVASV

-1883 GDKVPDTTFTLYRY
+1883 GDEVPDTTFTLYRY
-1897 YVTRD
+1897 YVTCD

-1915 LLAGEITTAVSVDEQ
+1915 LSAGEIATAVSVGGQ
-1930 PGVGVQTGV
+1930 TGAGAQTGV

-1959 YVAENGIDGFQTL
+1959 YVAENGINGFQTL

-1992 NGSWGSPDLGETK
+1992 NGSWGSPDLGEPK

-2027 DVTFRNSYY
+2027 DVTFRNTYY

-2049 WQDQGN
+2049 WQDQSN
-2055 AFGLRPEDIA
+2055 AFGLRPEDIT

-2103 VIELQSDDPD
+2103 VIELQSDDPGE
-2113 APNYLQWNKSV
+2113 PNYLQWNKSA

-2156 ESQYLVKSNSNGGTV
+2156 GSQYLVKSNSNGGTV

-2177 DGSPVSVPT
+2177 VGRPVSVPT

-2194 LTVVK
+2194 LSVVK

-2241 DENGSALAGLEAD
+2241 DENGNAFAGLEAD

-2290 ADGSREIS
+2290 ADGPREIS

-2322 PDETGSYLTYKPYQ
+2322 PDETGSYLAYKPYQ
-2336 PSQSESFETNG
+2336 PSQSESFETNE

-2383 GTQHVGDTWFLTYAL
+2383 GTQHVGDTWSLTYAL

-2411 WLSEYGAEIE
+2411 WLSEYGVEIE

-2428 SNLNPKLL
+2428 GNLNPKLL

-2442 AGDSAS
+2442 TEDSAS

-2481 VVATSN
+2481 IVATSN
-2487 DGKVKLVAAQEDQ
+2487 DGKVKLVVAQEDQ

-2533 QVRDLVELR
+2533 QVRDLVKLR
-2542 VQRSVDGQT
+2542 VQRSVDGQS

-2558 GGKANEPV
+2558 GGKADEPV
-2566 WKQVDGTWV
+2566 WKQDDGTWV

-2602 SGFYESYAN
+2602 SGFYESYAD
-2611 DAAVDGKTGNVTAAT
+2611 DAAVDGQTGNVTAAT
-2626 ITNTSTRFTMDKVGD
+2626 ITNTSTRFTMDKIGD

-2665 ARWQRDDEGVVSSAV
+2665 ARWQRNDEGVVSSTV
-2680 WPAGASS
+2680 WPLGASPES
-2687 QSNDPGIQMQG
+2687 SDPGIQMQG
-2698 ANQGFIVGLPAGT
+2698 ANQGFIVGLSAGT

-2738 VACASDARSDVAVTV
+2738 VACASDARSGVAVTV

-2783 ASVAKMTFDLYKGT
+2783 APVARMTFDLYKGT

-2810 ATGLVTDGG
+2810 ATALVTDGG
-2819 GTWRSHEDTQAIY
+2819 GTWRSHDDTQAIY
-2832 KNTVK
+2832 KNTVE

-2865 SNNTVDAQGKAFAFE
+2865 SSNTVDAQGKYFAFE
-2880 IDQAETSQPSVKL
+2880 IAQTETSQPSVKL

-2907 KVDSETGAA
+2907 KVDSETGDA

-2921 FTLTRDDGA
+2921 FTLSRDDGT
-2930 DGGDL
+2930 DGGSL

-2957 SSTAGEGAL
+2957 CSTAGEGAL

-2973 GSYILAETR
+2973 GSYFLAETR

-2988 SDVAPIRFTVGND
+2988 SNVAPIRFTVDND

-3029 DSATGSGIAGAE
+3029 DSATGNGIAGAE

-3058 GIVSGKKYRAD
+3058 GIVSGKKYRAN
-3069 VAHDGSIV
+3069 VDGNGAIV
-3077 SLTEASQTEGSASY
+3077 SVSEAEQASGGAPDEKGSV
-3091 ERGALLVS
+3091 LVS
-3099 NLPWGTYRFAETKAA
+3099 NLPWGTYRFVETKAA
-3114 AGYAG
+3114 EGYTG
-3119 VENGQWAVSGEVTV
+3119 VKDGQWAISREATL
-3133 SAENVEATLTTPI
+3133 SAENVEATLTIPI

-3154 PIDFSIRKT
+3154 LIGFSIRKT
-3163 DPSGTVVLAGAQFRV
+3163 DPSGTVALAGARFTV
-3178 VPKEGSAFADGS
+3178 VPKDGSAFADGS
-3190 ASKEFETDASGSA
+3190 ASKEFETDAFGIA
-3203 QPVSGSTSLK
+3203 QPVPGSTSLE
-3213 GQLIAGNSYLV
+3213 GQLVAGGSYLV
-3224 AETKAPEGFSLPE
+3224 TETKAPEGFSLPK
-3237 TSEIEIVISDDGVA
+3237 TREIEISISADGFA
-3251 ACAGGALPE
+3251 TCAGGALPD
-3260 GWCLSSDGSASVLT
+3260 GWDLSSDGVASTLT
-3274 VKDEPTSII
+3274 VKDEPTSIV
-3283 VYKRDQNGNPLL
+3283 VYKRDQNGNPLS
-3295 GSEFKITGVF
+3295 GSEFKIKGVF
-3305 AGGATEMTIAPEGD
+3305 KGGATEVTITPEGD
-3319 GASVVAKG
+3319 DASFVAEG
-3327 LLIAGNVYTIEETKA
+3327 LLIAGNVYTIEETRA
-3342 PIGYEKLPK
+3342 PLGYEKLPK
-3351 ATFKVAASGGIEPI
+3351 ATFRATESGGVEPV
-3365 GALPAGWRL
+3365 GDVPAGWRL
-3374 ADGGAIVTAVDTPI
+3374 ADDGAVVTAVDEPI
-3388 EVVLAKKSSTDL
+3388 EVVVAKKSSTAL
-3400 NLGNATFSIEGEFRN
+3400 NLGNATFSIEGKFRN
-3415 QDGEIEQVT
+3415 EAGEVEQAM
-3424 RPFTTGLDGT
+3424 RPYTTGADGT

-3439 LLSGAR
+3439 LLSGER
-3445 YTLKETQAPAGYILD
+3445 YLLKEVQAPAGYILD
-3460 DSLFEFTVKEDGT
+3460 DSPFEFTVGEDGT
-3473 VEALSPQADHGFSV
+3473 VEALSPQAGKRFSV
-3487 LNGQTVTITKTD
+3487 SNGQTVTITKTD

-3515 ARLTGAEFTVEGSFA
+3515 ARLNGAEFTIEGTFA
-3530 KDATSGVLEQRTF
+3530 KDTTSGVLEQRTF
-3543 EGLSVDEVSS
+3543 EGLSVEEVSA
-3553 LRFAT
+3553 LHFAV

-3566 TKAPAGYELIEGNLK
+3566 TRAPAGYELIEGSLT
-3581 FTVADDGRVYEGGFD
+3581 FTVADDGRVYEDNID
-3596 ASSASNGEYRLLG
+3596 ASSVNNGEYRLLDD
-3609 SHLAIVA
+3609 HLGIVA
-3616 VDQPIEIELAKY
+3616 VDQPIEIALAKY

-3641 AGATFRI
+3641 SGATFRI
-3648 EGVFA
+3648 RGVFA
-3653 DGEAGEET
+3653 DSETGEVDEK
-3661 VRELSMEGGTCTLR
+3661 VFSMEEGSITLR
-3675 HLVAGNVYQLWEV
+3675 HLVAGNVYRLWEE

-3694 KLIEGTLSFRVNA
+3694 KQIEGEIAFRVNA

-3718 SSFANGSMSI
+3718 TSFANGSISI

-3753 EKLLAGAVFKVTPVG
+3753 DKPLAGAVFEVAPVE
-3768 GSSFADG
+3768 GSTFADG
-3775 TTESKVLAATGADG
+3775 TTEPKLLDATDADG
-3789 KTSLSGQLVAGSC
+3789 KTSLEGQLIAGC
-3802 YEITE
+3802 RYKITE
-3807 VSAPAGYTV
+3807 VTAPAGYTI
-3816 PGASLTVEVAADGTM
+3816 PGKSLTVEVAADGTM
-3831 KAQGSVPVE
+3831 RAQGDVPVE
-3840 FKATTSEVGT
+3840 FKATSATDGT
-3850 TIITVFTGEVWDDPT
+3850 VITVFTGEVWDDPT
-3865 RMHVQK
+3865 KMHVQK

-3877 LEKLENASFLLSG
+3877 LEKLENASFILSG
-3890 VFADG
+3890 TFADG
-3895 TAERSMTTDSN
+3895 TAERRMTTDFN
-3906 GMAEL
+3906 GMADL

-3930 APEGYRINAEAF
+3930 APEGYRVNEAAF
-3942 AFTVATDGSLVPAA
+3942 AFTVATDGSLVPVA

-3961 AGYSVVGEGSIVVS
+3961 AGYSVIGEGSIVIS
-3975 AEDYPIELAIQKK
+3975 AKDRPIELVLQKK
-3988 ASDGSADSAMKGARF
+3988 ASDGSAASAMKGARF

-4008 EGSAFVDGTTMP
+4008 EGSAFADGTTAA
-4020 KEFEIDERGVVSCV
+4020 KEFETDERGSVSCI
-4034 AQLVAGGSYDLVET
+4034 AQLVAGNSYDLAET
-4048 RAPKGY
+4048 QAPMGY
-4054 KLIEEA
+4054 ELIEESLT
-4060 FAFTVNPDGTISV
+4060 FTVNPDGTISA
-4073 GSSVGE
+4073 GSSVDGWAGASAPAVSQAGWFLSE
-4079 GGSSPAPDASQ
+4079 GAGA
-4090 TGWTFSNNMGKA
+4090 A
-4102 CITAVDA
+4102 CVIAVDD
-4109 PLKVG
+4109 PLKVS
-4114 AVKLDKGGSA
+4114 AVKVDEEGGA
-4124 LSGAQFCL
+4124 LAGAQFSL
-4132 EGSFPDGSTS
+4132 EGRFPDGSAS
-4142 KSFVSD
+4142 KSFISD
-4148 SAGVLF
+4148 GAGALF
-4154 SGLQL
+4154 SDVQL

-4164 RERYVLRE
+4164 GTRYVLRE
-4172 VSAPA
+4172 VSAPD
-4177 GYQVLDPVTLLVY
+4177 GYQMLDPVTLLVY

-4197 GADVSAD
+4197 AAGVSSD
-4204 LAAHVAI
+4204 LVAHVAI
-4211 SEREGTAWVAV
+4211 SEKEGTAWVTV
-4222 TDDPAP
+4222 TDDPVP
-4228 SAGGKPGS
+4228 SAEGEPGS

-4243 DAPLAQAAL
+4243 DAPLPQAAL
-4252 VVLVASG
+4252 AVLVASG
-4259 AGVAFARSRRGAT
+4259 AGIVIARSRR
-4272 RRAR
+4272 RASRQAR

>member
-1 MHRSNKVPFKG
+1 MHRSNKMPFKS

-48 VPQEQSTGG
+48 APQEQSTSG
-57 DALDSAPDGDSVG
+57 DALDSAPDGASDGV
-70 EAADSAQAQDAPDSP
+70 AAGSAQDTPDSP
-85 ALSPALDWGAQY
+85 ILAPAFDWSAQY
-97 QALML
+97 QALTL

-109 DVQKLVESARESGAT
+109 DAQKLIESARESGEAP
-124 LSSGDTQAQAAQS
+124 SSGDTQAQAAQS
-137 GESHPA
+137 GESHPVA
-143 GSQAAAPSGAAQSE
+143 SQAAALSGAAQSE

-167 LSFELDPSAWVGDSG
+167 LSFELDPSAWIGDSG
-182 ANPSSGADQASA
+182 TDPSLGADQASA
-194 TASLSA
+194 AALLSA
-200 SEHKAVVP
+200 NERKTVAP
-208 GDWLSVELPKE
+208 GDWFLVKLPE
-219 LKPADET
+219 GLEIADGT

-250 EGDKA
+250 EDGKA

-268 AAPLYGQSAERATG
+268 AAPLNDESADQATG
-282 ADASMPLTLAASVQ
+282 ADVSMPLTLAASVQ

-301 SADLVQDAPSTFNWL
+301 SANLVQDAPSTLNWL
-316 LQQTASGSRSAQLC
+316 LQQTATESRSAELD
-330 VPSRGEFLSL
+330 VPSKGDLLSL
-340 MGAASSEGQPNAIA
+340 MGAAPSEGQPNKTT
-354 EDEVV
+354 EDVV
-359 GIHPS
+359 LAIHPS

-372 FVTLWADNNSGSRPS
+372 FVTLWADNNSPSRPL
-387 TTEMMNRQE
+387 TTKMMNRQE

-409 YRLFETDSA
+409 YRLFETDGA
-418 GNCVVS
+418 GKCVVS

-430 LGMTQEDLDKLRN
+430 LGMTQEDLDNLRN
-443 PDTDC
+443 SETDS

-467 YSEVVVTTQKKDE
+467 YSEVVVTTQKKNE
-480 DGSSAL
+480 DGSPAL

-491 PIYEET
+491 PICKET

-503 SIRHDGVNEGETAYD
+503 SIKHDGVSEGETAYD
-518 GAYIDASRDDYPGYV
+518 GVYIDAPRHDYPNYI

-557 AGRLTS
+557 AERLMS
-563 LPEDERFDAWF
+563 LPEDDRFDAWF
-574 QEWGIHQKLIVKKN
+574 REWGIHQKLIVKKN

-602 PEADNELYHA
+602 SEADNELYHA
-612 MKDGTLKLSI
+612 MKDGALKLSI

-642 GSAFEYSLQQEE
+642 GSAFEYSFQQEE
-654 SKSTKTFPD
+654 SKSTKTFSD

-694 TIILIHKGDTRVDA
+694 TIILTHKGDTRVDA
-708 HKIWLDDDASER
+708 YKIWLDDDASER
-720 PETRFTLWRY
+720 PETRFSLWRY
-730 SSRDGAGPDSASQVT
+730 SLRDGAGPDSASQVT

-750 GAYVTLTLSAEESEK
+750 GAYITLTLSAEESEK
-765 AGDGAIDLGG
+765 AGGGAIDLGD
-775 LFRKQYPDCSIA
+775 LLRKQYPDCSIA

-821 ATGDTGANYYSADF
+821 ATGDTGANYYSVDF
-835 ENTVAAGGDAV
+835 ENTVAAGGGAV

-877 AGSYQDQLAD
+877 AGSYQDQLSD
-887 VEVTFQLERIL
+887 VKVTFQLERIL

-911 VANGDTYGVTDP
+911 VANGDTYEVTDP
-923 DTGET
+923 TGET
-928 VQYPYD
+928 FRYPYD

-942 YEAQYKTV
+942 DEAQHKTV

-959 QGVSADVPRYDK
+959 QEVSADVPRYDK

-986 KAGDPMSYFIQNTD
+986 KAGDPTSFFIQNTD

-1011 FFIFSSIVDDQGANV
+1011 FFILSSIVDDQGANV

-1045 VDETTAQMQKWWW
+1045 VDETSAQMQKWWW
-1058 NENTKEY
+1058 NENKQEY
-1065 TQGTSNLGYKAQPVT
+1065 TQDTSNLDYAQPVT

-1106 SEDGSTAFFCQET
+1106 SKDGSTAFFCQET

-1157 PEDPETGLPNV
+1157 PEDPETHLPNV
-1168 TIIWNK
+1168 TKIYNK

-1205 AKHDIFVDGEL
+1205 AKHDIEDGEL
-1216 KYAQDAEIGEATLSY
+1216 KYKQGDKIGEATLSY
-1231 ENAWYK
+1231 DNAWYK
-1237 ECYVPVDGL
+1237 ECYVPIDGL
-1246 SQEDDVYIRELPVS
+1246 SQKDDVYIRELSVS
-1260 DADSASDNYAVVT
+1260 DADSENNYAIVT

-1287 DLLVNWAETNQNN
+1287 DLLVNWPETNQNN

-1356 PSERPSACFVLSS
+1356 PSGRPRACFVLSS

-1392 ADKKSYVFTAP
+1392 ADEGSYVFTAP
-1403 DMQER
+1403 DMQKR
-1408 AIYNTKAYPGG
+1408 AIYNTKANPGR

-1426 GDKVEGDE
+1426 GNKVEGDE

-1441 IDSSAATSHMAFAL
+1441 IDSSAATSHTAFAL

-1494 KWHYSDSITA
+1494 KWHYFDSITA

-1552 NLVMDADGVHP
+1552 NLVKDADGVHP

-1581 DDYHSAATIRNLP
+1581 DDYHSKATIRNLP

-1608 CHIGTSEDAVK
+1608 CHIGTSEDAVR

-1646 AEVSSALNNVTV
+1646 AEVSSALNKVTV

-1710 MQRRLANGTYDEAG
+1710 MQRRLANGTYDEKG

-1734 QDLEI
+1734 KDLEI
-1739 SKTVDGGYSVASV
+1739 SKTADGGYSVASV

-1771 EDIKKN
+1771 GDIKKN
-1777 ASGGYNYLI
+1777 ASGGYSYLI
-1786 SSYGSNEEGVAPD
+1786 SSYGSNKEGVAPD

-1828 PGGFTADDLV
+1828 PGGFKTDDLV
-1838 GNGAGQ
+1838 GNRAGQ
-1844 SAGSVFAISGTPGS
+1844 SAGRVFAISGTPGS

-1897 YVTRD
+1897 YVTRN
-1902 GKKSTAECVASHT
+1902 GTKSTAECVASHT

-1930 PGVGVQTGV
+1930 TGADAQTGV

-1959 YVAENGIDGFQTL
+1959 YIVENSIDGFGTR
-1972 VSLGDKSLSDADF
+1972 VSLGDKSLSDDDF
-1985 SWGNLLE
+1985 LPGNILE
-1992 NGSWGSPDLGETK
+1992 NGSWASPELGEPK
-2005 YNYDKGAFDQPEK
+2005 HKGENAFDQPEK

-2027 DVTFRNSYY
+2027 DVTFRNTYY

-2049 WQDQGN
+2049 WQDQSN
-2055 AFGLRPEDIA
+2055 AFGLRPEDIT

-2074 GIPDAQG
+2074 GIPDVQG

-2103 VIELQSDDPD
+2103 VIKLQSKDPG
-2113 APNYLQWNKSV
+2113 APNYLQWNKSA

-2156 ESQYLVKSNSNGGTV
+2156 GSQYLVKSNSNGSTV

-2177 DGSPVSVPT
+2177 VGRPVSVPT

-2194 LTVVK
+2194 LTVIK
-2199 KWDDGLDADWK
+2199 KWGDGLDADWK

-2221 KIEGGEWGD
+2221 KVEDGKWGD

-2235 KTLGIT
+2235 KKLGIT
-2241 DENGSALAGLEAD
+2241 DKNENALAGLEAD

-2267 DEKNQGTGEYSYT
+2267 SEKNQGTGEYTYT

-2290 ADGSREIS
+2290 EGVSREIS

-2308 DAGSANQTEVAISS
+2308 DAGLAKQTEVEISS
-2322 PDETGSYLTYKPYQ
+2322 PDETGSYLVYKPYQ

-2355 TITNALESTSISA
+2355 TITNTLESTSISA

-2383 GTQHVGDTWFLTYAL
+2383 GTQHVGDTWSLTYAL

-2428 SNLNPKLL
+2428 GSLNPKLL

-2442 AGDSAS
+2442 TEDSAS
-2448 ATFGNLPETDPSGAE
+2448 ATFGNLPKTNPSGVE

-2487 DGKVKLVAAQEDQ
+2487 DGKVKLVVAQEDQ

-2512 DITGKK
+2512 DIKGRK
-2518 LFNDYGTGLAPQSIE
+2518 LFNDYGTGLAPQSIK
-2533 QVRDLVELR
+2533 QVQDLVKLR

-2558 GGKANEPV
+2558 GGKADEPE
-2566 WKQVDGTWV
+2566 WKLDDGTWV
-2575 YSYSGLPKTDQA
+2575 YWYWGLPKTDQA
-2587 GNVYRYRVIEVSDCS
+2587 GNVYHYRVIEVSDCS
-2602 SGFYESYAN
+2602 SGFYESYAD
-2611 DAAVDGKTGNVTAAT
+2611 DASVDGQTGNVSAAT
-2626 ITNTSTRFTMDKVGD
+2626 ITNTATRFTMDKIGD

-2665 ARWQRDDEGVVSSAV
+2665 ARWQRNDEGVVSSTV
-2680 WPAGASS
+2680 WPSGTSPESS
-2687 QSNDPGIQMQG
+2687 DPGLQMQG
-2698 ANQGFIVGLPAGT
+2698 SNQGFIVGLPAGT
-2711 YTVKETSVPAGH
+2711 YTVKETFVPAGH

-2773 HKYYEHNGDQ
+2773 HKYYDHNGDQ
-2783 ASVAKMTFDLYKGT
+2783 APVARMTFDLYKGT
-2797 YDEHAENGGGVCI
+2797 YNEQAENGGGVRI

-2819 GTWRSHEDTQAIY
+2819 GTWRSHDDTQAIY
-2832 KNTVK
+2832 QNTVE
-2837 AFGEYAKYYQRASDG
+2837 AFGEEYAKYYQRASDG

-2921 FTLTRDDGA
+2921 FTLSRDDGT
-2930 DGGDL
+2930 DGGNL

-2945 YALDATGSKVES
+2945 YALDATGSIVES
-2957 SSTAGEGAL
+2957 CSTADEGML

-3008 LGTDGKLANNP
+3008 LGDDGKFANTP
-3019 LHGAIYMEKV
+3019 LHGAIYMKKV

-3051 TWAVVAE
+3051 TWAVVAG
-3058 GIVSGKKYRAD
+3058 GIVSGKSYRAN

-4164 RERYVLRE
+4164 GERYVLRE

>member
-1 MHRSNKVPFKG
+1 MYRSNKAPFKG

-48 VPQEQSTGG
+48 APQEQSTSG
-57 DALDSAPDGDSVG
+57 DALDSASDGVSVD
-70 EAADSAQAQDAPDSP
+70 EAADSVQDAPESP
-85 ALSPALDWGAQY
+85 TFASAFDWSAQY
-97 QALML
+97 QALTL
-102 SSKGLTV
+102 SSKGLKV
-109 DVQKLVESARESGAT
+109 DAQKLIDSARESGAAP
-124 LSSGDTQAQAAQS
+124 SSGDTQVQAVQS
-137 GESHPA
+137 GESQLV
-143 GSQAAAPSGAAQSE
+143 GSQMAAPSGAAQSE
-157 LPSTIPATLD
+157 LPSMIPATLD
-167 LSFELDPSAWVGDSG
+167 LSFELDPSAWIGDSD
-182 ANPSSGADQASA
+182 ADLSAGNQDSA
-194 TASLSA
+194 TASSGV
-200 SEHKAVVP
+200 SDRRVIVP
-208 GDWLSVELPKE
+208 GDWFSVKLPE
-219 LKPADET
+219 GLEIADET

-250 EGDKA
+250 TGDKI
-255 KVTFTTPVDTASG
+255 KVSFVAPVDTSSDAAALDSQSMKQASSG
-268 AAPLYGQSAERATG
+268 DGPTTS
-282 ADASMPLTLAASVQ
+282 TLAASVQ
-296 LPVVF
+296 LPVTF
-301 SADLVQDAPSTFNWL
+301 SSSLVQDTPSTLTWL
-316 LQQTASGSRSAQLC
+316 LQQTATESRSAELY
-330 VPSRGEFLSL
+330 VPSKGDLLSL
-340 MGAASSEGQPNAIA
+340 MGPVPNEGQSNSRTK
-354 EDEVV
+354 DEV
-359 GIHPS
+359 IKIQPS
-364 SKREGSAS
+364 SKRDGAAS

-387 TTEMMNRQE
+387 TAEMMNRQE
-396 YGLYFQVEGDDAS
+396 YGLYFQIEGDDTS
-409 YRLFETDSA
+409 YRLYETDNA
-418 GNCVVS
+418 GNHIVS
-424 QDAKRL
+424 QDAMRL
-430 LGMTQEDLDKLRN
+430 LGMTQEDLDNLRN

-448 FVRVDRKTTNSYEA
+448 IVQVARKSTNSYEA

-467 YSEVVVTTQKKDE
+467 YSQVVITTQEMDE
-480 DGSSAL
+480 DGSPAL

-491 PIYEET
+491 PIYKET
-497 RKHITW
+497 RKNITW
-503 SIRHDGVNEGETAYD
+503 SIKHDGVNEGETAYD
-518 GAYIDASRDDYPGYV
+518 GAYIDASREDYPGYI

-543 GDVTF
+543 GDVVF
-548 NFTLRVGDE
+548 NFTLRIGDE
-557 AGRLTS
+557 AKQLAD
-563 LPEDERFDAWF
+563 LPEDERLDTWF
-574 QEWGIHQKLIVKKN
+574 RKWGVHQKLILKKN
-588 VNGTEEDYSELTGG
+588 VNGKEEDFSELIGG
-602 PEADNELYHA
+602 PEADNELYRA
-612 MKDGTLKLSI
+612 LKDGSLDLSI
-622 SNDGQTAMLG
+622 SNDGQTAVLG

-642 GSAFEYSLQQEE
+642 GSAFVYSLQQEE
-654 SKSTKTFPD
+654 AKSTKTFPD
-663 GATYSDYYQ
+663 GSTYSDYYQ
-672 VVYNNLNTLHYSSDT
+672 VVYNNLNTLHYGSDT
-687 TAAHNNG
+687 TEVHNNG
-694 TIILIHKGDTRVDA
+694 TMIVTHKGDTRVDA
-708 HKIWLDDDASER
+708 HKLWLDDDASER
-720 PETRFTLWRY
+720 PKTKFSLWRY
-730 SSRDGAGPDSASQVT
+730 SLRDGAGPDSASQVT

-750 GAYVTLTLSAEESEK
+750 GSYITLTLSAEESKE
-765 AGDGAIDLGG
+765 AGDSAIDLGE
-775 LFRKQYPDCSIA
+775 LFREQYPDCSIA
-787 KYDPAGYPYIY
+787 KYDPAGYPYVY
-798 LIREDGLSGYETLF
+798 LIREEGVSGYETLF
-812 GSGVAEDGS
+812 GLGVSEDGS

-835 ENTVAAGGDAV
+835 ESTIAAGGDAL
-846 RADGDKSLYMGGT
+846 RADGDESLYMGGT
-859 IINRRSDT
+859 IINRRCET

-877 AGSYQDQLAD
+877 AGSFQDQLAD
-887 VEVTFQLERIL
+887 VEVTFQLERIQ
-898 KEHATFDEDRGYW
+898 KEHAKFDEDRGYW
-911 VANGDTYGVTDP
+911 VANGDTYEVTDP
-923 DTGET
+923 DTGDT
-928 VQYPYD
+928 FQYPYD

-942 YEAQYKTV
+942 HDAQFKMV

-959 QGVSADVPRYDK
+959 QEVSADVPRYDK
-971 DGKEWVYRWNEVAVT
+971 DGKEWVYRWNEVSVT
-986 KAGDPMSYFIQNTD
+986 KAGDPMSYFMQDTD
-1000 PDTGLKLMSGD
+1000 PDTGLALISGD
-1011 FFIFSSIVDDQGANV
+1011 FFVFSSITDAQGANV

-1058 NENTKEY
+1058 NENSQDY
-1065 TQGTSNLGYKAQPVT
+1065 TQDTNDLGYEARPVT
-1080 VTLLRNNKV
+1080 VTLLRNNEV

-1095 NGAKSEKREVA
+1095 SGTQSEKREVT
-1106 SEDGSTAFFCQET
+1106 SKDNSTAFFCQET
-1119 EPWVMDFTGLPKYDA
+1119 TPWVMDFTGLPKYDE

-1145 GAMGYFQQHQYM
+1145 GSMGYFQQHQYTH
-1157 PEDPETGLPNV
+1157 EDPETGLPNV
-1168 TIIWNK
+1168 TKIWNK

-1205 AKHDIFVDGEL
+1205 AKHDIFEDGEL
-1216 KYAQDAEIGEATLSY
+1216 KYTQDAKIGEATLSY
-1231 ENAWYK
+1231 ENAWYE
-1237 ECYVPVDGL
+1237 ECYVPTSGL
-1246 SQEDDVYIRELPVS
+1246 SQEDDVYIRELSVS
-1260 DADSASDNYAVVT
+1260 DADSASNNYAIVT
-1273 RDEVIAAPEGSEYK
+1273 RDDVLAAPEGSKHK
-1287 DLLVNWAETNQNN
+1287 DLLVNWPETNQNN
-1300 PYNERMVGSPQ
+1300 PFNERMVGFAQ
-1311 AGGNAYVY
+1311 DGGHAYIY

-1326 DVLGSLQVRNKRVGN
+1326 GVLGSLEVRNKRIGN
-1341 VSVSV
+1341 VNIAV
-1346 DKSWTDAGAD
+1346 DKSWTDAGAN

-1369 ADDGV
+1369 TNAGVSFHADNAGD
-1374 AFRADD
+1374 
-1380 EGNVYVTAGDEQ
+1380 VYVTAGDDQ
-1392 ADKKSYVFTAP
+1392 AASKSYVFTSSNL
-1403 DMQER
+1403 QET
-1408 AIYNTKAYPGG
+1408 AIYNTKVNPDW

-1426 GDKVEGDE
+1426 GNRVEGDE

-1441 IDSSAATSHMAFAL
+1441 IDSSTATSRTAFAL
-1455 LPKYDS
+1455 LPKYDAK
-1461 NGFVVDWNIEE
+1461 GFVVDWNVEE

-1479 DYTSTR
+1479 DYSSVR
-1485 TSYTRDYTS
+1485 TSYTCDYSS
-1494 KWHYSDSITA
+1494 KWHYSDSIAA
-1504 SYNNKRAQTKD
+1504 SYNNKRVQTKD
-1515 VTFFTSWYDGY
+1515 VTFFTAWYDGY
-1526 VNEVLKQRPDVFL
+1526 VNEVLNQRPDVFL

-1563 RATLEKVTGYES
+1563 RATLEKVTGYKN

-1581 DDYHSAATIRNLP
+1581 DDYHSSATIRNLP

-1608 CHIGTSEDAVK
+1608 CRIGTSEDAAK
-1619 GLDYTDSWF
+1619 GLDYTDQWL

-1646 AEVSSALNNVTV
+1646 VEVSSAVNKVSV
-1658 GSEAEGGMADAVRED
+1658 GSEAEGGMVDAVRED
-1673 GTFNFRIENSID
+1673 GTFNFKIENSID
-1685 ISGEKTWRDLPFGFD
+1685 VSGEKIWRDLPFGFD
-1700 EADLPDITIY
+1700 EADLPGISIY
-1710 MQRRLANGTYDEAG
+1710 LQRRLANGTYDEAG
-1724 NWVQGEVLPW
+1724 NWVQGEALPW
-1734 QDLEI
+1734 QDLKI
-1739 SKTVDGGYSVASV
+1739 SKTADGGYSVASV
-1752 DNAVDG
+1752 DNAADG

-1771 EDIKKN
+1771 GDVKKN
-1777 ASGGYNYLI
+1777 ASGGYGYSI
-1786 SSYGSNEEGVAPD
+1786 SSYGSNAEGVTPD
-1799 AANRLPRYDRN
+1799 AANSLPRYDQN
-1810 GNLYE
+1810 GHLYE
-1815 YRPTEV
+1815 YRATEL
-1821 VRGLEGK
+1821 VRGLENK
-1828 PGGFTADDLV
+1828 PGGFTADDLAE
-1838 GNGAGQ
+1838 NGAGQ
-1844 SAGSVFAISGTPGS
+1844 SADSVFVTSGTPGS

-1883 GDKVPDTTFTLYRY
+1883 GDEVPDTTFTLYRY

-1902 GKKSTAECVASHT
+1902 GKRSTAERVASHT
-1915 LLAGEITTAVSVDEQ
+1915 LSAGEITTAVSVDGQ
-1930 PGVGVQTGV
+1930 TGAGVQTGV
-1939 GQYTFDNLEMY
+1939 GHYTFDNLEVY

-1959 YVAENGIDGFQTL
+1959 YIAENGIDGFQTL

-1992 NGSWGSPDLGETK
+1992 NGSWGSPDLGEPQ

-2018 TMVANDETP
+2018 TIVANDETP

-2055 AFGLRPEDIA
+2055 AFGLRPEDIT

-2081 QVPGMVETMRS
+2081 QAQGMIETMRS
-2092 LVGLDSGSPAG
+2092 LVGLDSSSPTG
-2103 VIELQSDDPD
+2103 VIELQSDNAE
-2113 APNYLQWNKSV
+2113 APNYLQWNKSA

-2141 DGKPWRYTVKEILPD
+2141 DGKPWRYTVKEVLPD
-2156 ESQYLVKSNSNGGTV
+2156 GSQYLVDATSNGGTV
-2171 SADNHD
+2171 SADNH
-2177 DGSPVSVPT
+2177 GEGGFVSVPT
-2186 IENYLKGK
+2186 IDNYLKGK

-2199 KWDDGLDADWK
+2199 KWDDDLDADWK

-2221 KIEGGEWGD
+2221 KVEGGEWGD

-2241 DENGSALAGLEAD
+2241 DESGNALAGLEVG
-2254 GKFQPFEMTWLAT
+2254 GKFQPFEKTWLAT
-2267 DEKNQGTGEYSYT
+2267 DKKNQGVGEYSYT
-2280 WKNLPTLYSS
+2280 WKSLPTLYST
-2290 ADGSREIS
+2290 AGGQREIS

-2308 DAGSANQTEVAISS
+2308 DAGSAKQTEVPIAS
-2322 PDETGSYLTYKPYQ
+2322 PDETGSYLAYKPYQ
-2336 PSQSESFETNG
+2336 PSQSTSSETNE

-2355 TITNALESTSISA
+2355 EITNTLNTTSISVV
-2368 SKTWDDAGN
+2368 KTWDDGDN

-2383 GTQHVGDTWFLTYAL
+2383 GTQHAGDTWNLTYAL

-2411 WLSEYGAEIE
+2411 WLSEYGADIE
-2421 SPFADDQ
+2421 NPFADDQ
-2428 SNLNPKLL
+2428 GSLNPKLL
-2436 TAVLSG
+2436 MVVLSG
-2442 AGDSAS
+2442 TENSAS
-2448 ATFGNLPETDPSGAE
+2448 ATFGNLPETDPSGTA

-2481 VVATSN
+2481 PVATSK
-2487 DGKVKLVAAQEDQ
+2487 DGKVQLVASQEGQ
-2500 AANAFVNRLDTI
+2500 AASEFTNRLNTI

-2518 LFNDYGTGLAPQSIE
+2518 LFNDYGTGMAPQSIE
-2533 QVRDLVELR
+2533 QVQDVVKLK
-2542 VQRSVDGQT
+2542 VQRSVDGAS
-2551 WADATKD
+2551 WVDASKD
-2558 GGKANEPV
+2558 GGVADEPM

-2587 GNVYRYRVIEVSDCS
+2587 GNVYRYRVIEVGDCA
-2602 SGFYESYAN
+2602 SGFYESYAD
-2611 DAAVDGKTGNVTAAT
+2611 DASVDGQTGNVSAAT
-2626 ITNTSTRFTMDKVGD
+2626 ITNTSTSFTMDKVGD
-2641 DTLGSKGETLSG
+2641 DTTGSRGETLTG
-2653 ATFELWRDGELY
+2653 AAFEFWRDGERY
-2665 ARWQRDDEGVVSSAV
+2665 ARWQRDDEGSASSVV
-2680 WPAGASS
+2680 WPTGTSS
-2687 QSNDPGIQMQG
+2687 QSSDPGIQMQG

-2723 VKAADFEITIASDGT
+2723 VKAADFAITIAADGT
-2738 VACASDARSDVAVTV
+2738 VASASASRSDVAVTV
-2753 EGNTA
+2753 EGNVA

-2773 HKYYEHNGDQ
+2773 CKYYDHNGDQ
-2783 ASVAKMTFDLYKGT
+2783 VPVAKMTFDLYKGI
-2797 YDEHAENGGGVCI
+2797 YDENAENGGGVCI
-2810 ATGLVTDGG
+2810 ATGLVTDSSGS
-2819 GTWRSHEDTQAIY
+2819 WRSRDDAQAVY
-2832 KNTVK
+2832 KNTGE
-2837 AFGEYAKYYQRASDG
+2837 AFAEFAKYYQRASDG

-2865 SNNTVDAQGKAFAFE
+2865 SSNTIDAQGKYFAFE
-2880 IDQAETSQPSVKL
+2880 IAQSETSQPSVKL
-2893 QAENDEFNAAAELE
+2893 DAENDEFNAAAELE
-2907 KVDSETGAA
+2907 KVNAETGAV

-2921 FTLTRDDGA
+2921 FTLSRDDGTES
-2930 DGGDL
+2930 GSL

-2957 SSTAGEGAL
+2957 SSAAEGGML

-2982 NVGYSL
+2982 NLGYSL
-2988 SDVAPIRFTVGND
+2988 GDEAPIQFTVDND

-3008 LGTDGKLANNP
+3008 LGTDGKLSNMP
-3019 LHGAIYMEKV
+3019 LHGAIHMEKI
-3029 DSATGSGIAGAE
+3029 DSATGSGISGAE
-3041 FALEK
+3041 FALEQ

-3058 GIVSGKKYRAD
+3058 GIVSGKSYRAN
-3069 VAHDGSIV
+3069 VADDGSII
-3077 SLTEASQTEGSASY
+3077 SLTEAVQTEGRASY
-3091 ERGALLVS
+3091 ERGALLVT
-3099 NLPWGTYRFAETKAA
+3099 NLPWGTYRFVETKAA

-3119 VENGQWAVSGEVTV
+3119 VEDGQWAVSGEATV

-3163 DPSGTVVLAGAQFRV
+3163 DPSGTVALAGAQFRV
-3178 VPKEGSAFADGS
+3178 VPKEGSAFADG
-3190 ASKEFETDASGSA
+3190 AATKEFETDASGNA
-3203 QPVSGSTSLK
+3203 QPVLGSTSLK
-3213 GQLIAGNSYLV
+3213 GQLIAGNSYVV

-3237 TSEIEIVISDDGVA
+3237 ASEIEIVISDDGVA
-3251 ACAGGALPE
+3251 TCAGSALPE
-3260 GWCLSSDGSASVLT
+3260 GWDLSSDGSASVLT
-3274 VKDEPTSII
+3274 AKDEPTSII

-3295 GSEFKITGVF
+3295 GSEFKIKGVF

-3319 GASVVAKG
+3319 GASVVTTG

-3351 ATFKVAASGGIEPI
+3351 ATFKIAASGGIEPI
-3365 GALPAGWRL
+3365 GVLPAGWQL

-3388 EVVLAKKSSTDL
+3388 EVVLAKKSSTGL

-3415 QDGEIEQVT
+3415 QDGEVEQAT
-3424 RPFTTGLDGT
+3424 RPYTTGLDGT

-3439 LLSGAR
+3439 LLSGTR

-3460 DSLFEFTVKEDGT
+3460 DSLLEFTVKEDGT
-3473 VEALSPQADHGFSV
+3473 VETLSPQTDHGFSV

-3558 GQTYTLTE
+3558 GQTYILTE
-3566 TKAPAGYELIEGNLK
+3566 TKAPAGYELIEGSLK
-3581 FTVADDGRVYEGGFD
+3581 FTVADDGRIYEGDTD
-3596 ASSASNGEYRLLG
+3596 ASSVSNGEYRLLG
-3609 SHLAIVA
+3609 DHLGIVA
-3616 VDQPIEIELAKY
+3616 VDQPIEIELAKF

-3648 EGVFA
+3648 GGVFA
-3653 DGEAGEET
+3653 DGETGVET

-3675 HLVAGNVYQLWEV
+3675 HLVAGNVYRLWEV

-3694 KLIEGTLSFRVNA
+3694 KLIEGTLSFRVHA

-3753 EKLLAGAVFKVTPVG
+3753 DKLLAGAVFKVTPVG

-3816 PGASLTVEVAADGTM
+3816 PNKSLTVEVAADGTM

-3840 FKATTSEVGT
+3840 FKATTSEVGA

-3895 TAERSMTTDSN
+3895 TAERSLTTDSN

-3911 DKGLL
+3911 DKALL
-3916 IADGKTVYTLTETQ
+3916 IADGKTVYTLTETC

-3942 AFTVATDGSLVPAA
+3942 TFTVATDGSLVPVA

-3961 AGYSVVGEGSIVVS
+3961 AGYSVVGEGGIVVS
-3975 AEDYPIELAIQKK
+3975 AEDYPIELVIQKK

-4003 AITPK
+4003 TITPK
-4008 EGSAFVDGTTMP
+4008 QGSAFADGTTMP
-4020 KEFEIDERGVVSCV
+4020 KEFETDERGLVSCI
-4034 AQLVAGGSYDLVET
+4034 AQLVAGGSYDLAET

-4054 KLIEEA
+4054 KLIEET
-4060 FAFTVNPDGTISV
+4060 FTFTVNPDGTITA
-4073 GSSVGE
+4073 GSSAGE
-4079 GGSSPAPDASQ
+4079 GETSPAPAASQ
-4090 TGWTFSNNMGKA
+4090 AGWTISNGA
-4102 CITAVDA
+4102 GEARVIAVDA

-4114 AVKLDKGGSA
+4114 AVKLDEGGSA
-4124 LSGAQFCL
+4124 LSGAQFSL
-4132 EGSFPDGSTS
+4132 EGNFPDGSTS

-4164 RERYVLRE
+4164 GERYVLRE

-4204 LAAHVAI
+4204 LAAHVTI
-4211 SEREGTAWVAV
+4211 SEREGAAWVAV

-4228 SAGGKPGS
+4228 SDGEISGS
-4236 ESLAKTG
+4236 DSLAKTG

-4259 AGVAFARSRRGAT
+4259 AGVAIARRRRGTT

>member
-1 MHRSNKVPFKG
+1 MPFKS

-48 VPQEQSTGG
+48 APQEQSTSG
-57 DALDSAPDGDSVG
+57 DALDSAPDGASDGV
-70 EAADSAQAQDAPDSP
+70 AAGSAQDTPDSP
-85 ALSPALDWGAQY
+85 ILAPAFDWSAQY
-97 QALML
+97 QALTL

-109 DVQKLVESARESGAT
+109 DAQKLIESARESGEAP
-124 LSSGDTQAQAAQS
+124 SSGDTQAQAAQS
-137 GESHPA
+137 GESHPVA
-143 GSQAAAPSGAAQSE
+143 SQAAALSGAAQSE

-167 LSFELDPSAWVGDSG
+167 LSFELDPSAWIGDSG
-182 ANPSSGADQASA
+182 TDPSLGADQASA
-194 TASLSA
+194 AALLSA
-200 SEHKAVVP
+200 NERKTVAP
-208 GDWLSVELPKE
+208 GDWFLVKLPE
-219 LKPADET
+219 GLEIADGT

-250 EGDKA
+250 EDGKA

-268 AAPLYGQSAERATG
+268 AAPLNDESADQATG
-282 ADASMPLTLAASVQ
+282 ADVSMPLTLAASVQ

-301 SADLVQDAPSTFNWL
+301 SANLVQDAPSTLNWL
-316 LQQTASGSRSAQLC
+316 LQQTATESRSAELD
-330 VPSRGEFLSL
+330 VPSKGDLLSL
-340 MGAASSEGQPNAIA
+340 MGAAPSEGQPNKTT
-354 EDEVV
+354 EDVV
-359 GIHPS
+359 LAIHPS

-372 FVTLWADNNSGSRPS
+372 FVTLWADNNSPSRPL
-387 TTEMMNRQE
+387 TTKMMNRQE

-409 YRLFETDSA
+409 YRLFETDGA
-418 GNCVVS
+418 GKCVVS

-430 LGMTQEDLDKLRN
+430 LGMTQEDLDNLRN
-443 PDTDC
+443 SETDS

-467 YSEVVVTTQKKDE
+467 YSEVVVTTQKKNE
-480 DGSSAL
+480 DGSPAL

-491 PIYEET
+491 PICKET

-503 SIRHDGVNEGETAYD
+503 SIKHDGVSEGETAYD
-518 GAYIDASRDDYPGYV
+518 GVYIDAPRHDYPNYI

-557 AGRLTS
+557 AERLMS
-563 LPEDERFDAWF
+563 LPEDDRFDAWF
-574 QEWGIHQKLIVKKN
+574 REWGIHQKLIVKKN

-602 PEADNELYHA
+602 SEADNELYHA
-612 MKDGTLKLSI
+612 MKDGALKLSI

-642 GSAFEYSLQQEE
+642 GSAFEYSFQQEE
-654 SKSTKTFPD
+654 SKSTKTFSD

-694 TIILIHKGDTRVDA
+694 TIILTHKGDTRVDA
-708 HKIWLDDDASER
+708 YKIWLDDDASER
-720 PETRFTLWRY
+720 PETRFSLWRY
-730 SSRDGAGPDSASQVT
+730 SLRDGAGPDSASQVT

-750 GAYVTLTLSAEESEK
+750 GAYITLTLSAEESEK
-765 AGDGAIDLGG
+765 AGGGAIDLGD
-775 LFRKQYPDCSIA
+775 LLRKQYPDCSIA

-821 ATGDTGANYYSADF
+821 ATGDTGANYYSVDF
-835 ENTVAAGGDAV
+835 ENTVAAGGGAV

-877 AGSYQDQLAD
+877 AGSYQDQLSD
-887 VEVTFQLERIL
+887 VKVTFQLERIL

-911 VANGDTYGVTDP
+911 VANGDTYEVTDP
-923 DTGET
+923 TGET
-928 VQYPYD
+928 FRYPYD

-942 YEAQYKTV
+942 DEAQHKTV

-959 QGVSADVPRYDK
+959 QEVSADVPRYDK

-986 KAGDPMSYFIQNTD
+986 KAGDPTSFFIQNTD

-1011 FFIFSSIVDDQGANV
+1011 FFILSSIVDDQDANV

-1045 VDETTAQMQKWWW
+1045 VDETSAQMQKWWW
-1058 NENTKEY
+1058 NENKQEY
-1065 TQGTSNLGYKAQPVT
+1065 TQDTSNLDYAQPVT

-1106 SEDGSTAFFCQET
+1106 SKDGSTAFFCQET

-1157 PEDPETGLPNV
+1157 PEDPETHLPNV
-1168 TIIWNK
+1168 TKIYNK

-1205 AKHDIFVDGEL
+1205 AKHDIEDGEL
-1216 KYAQDAEIGEATLSY
+1216 KYKQGDKIGEATLSY
-1231 ENAWYK
+1231 DNAWYK
-1237 ECYVPVDGL
+1237 ECYVPIDGL
-1246 SQEDDVYIRELPVS
+1246 SQKDDVYIRELSVS
-1260 DADSASDNYAVVT
+1260 DADSENNYAIVT

-1287 DLLVNWAETNQNN
+1287 DLLVNWPETNQNN

-1356 PSERPSACFVLSS
+1356 PSGRPRACFVLSS

-1392 ADKKSYVFTAP
+1392 ADEGSYVFTAP
-1403 DMQER
+1403 DMQKR
-1408 AIYNTKAYPGG
+1408 AIYNTKANPGR

-1426 GDKVEGDE
+1426 GNKVEGDE

-1441 IDSSAATSHMAFAL
+1441 IDSSAATSHTAFAL

-1494 KWHYSDSITA
+1494 KWHYFDSITA

-1552 NLVMDADGVHP
+1552 NLVKDADGVHP

-1581 DDYHSAATIRNLP
+1581 DDYHSKATIRNLP

-1608 CHIGTSEDAVK
+1608 CHIGTSEDAVR

-1646 AEVSSALNNVTV
+1646 AEVSSALNKVTV

-1710 MQRRLANGTYDEAG
+1710 MQRRLANGTYDEKG

-1734 QDLEI
+1734 KDLEI
-1739 SKTVDGGYSVASV
+1739 SKTADGGYSVASV

-1771 EDIKKN
+1771 GDIKKN
-1777 ASGGYNYLI
+1777 ASGGYSYLI
-1786 SSYGSNEEGVAPD
+1786 SSYGSNKEGVAPD

-1828 PGGFTADDLV
+1828 PGGFKTDDLV
-1838 GNGAGQ
+1838 GNRAGQ
-1844 SAGSVFAISGTPGS
+1844 SAGRVFAISGTPGS

-1897 YVTRD
+1897 YVTRN
-1902 GKKSTAECVASHT
+1902 GTKSTAECVASHT

-1930 PGVGVQTGV
+1930 TGADAQTGV

-1959 YVAENGIDGFQTL
+1959 YIVENSIDGFGTR
-1972 VSLGDKSLSDADF
+1972 VSLGDKSLSDDDF
-1985 SWGNLLE
+1985 LPGNILE
-1992 NGSWGSPDLGETK
+1992 NGSWASPELGEPK
-2005 YNYDKGAFDQPEK
+2005 HKGENAFDQPEK

-2027 DVTFRNSYY
+2027 DVTFRNTYY

-2049 WQDQGN
+2049 WQDQSN
-2055 AFGLRPEDIA
+2055 AFGLRPEDIT

-2074 GIPDAQG
+2074 GIPDVQG

-2103 VIELQSDDPD
+2103 VIKLQSKDPG
-2113 APNYLQWNKSV
+2113 APNYLQWNKSA

-2156 ESQYLVKSNSNGGTV
+2156 GSQYLVKSNSNGSTV

-2177 DGSPVSVPT
+2177 VGRPVSVPT

-2194 LTVVK
+2194 LTVIK
-2199 KWDDGLDADWK
+2199 KWGDGLDADWK

-2221 KIEGGEWGD
+2221 KVEDGKWGD

-2235 KTLGIT
+2235 KKLGIT
-2241 DENGSALAGLEAD
+2241 DKNENALAGLEAD

-2267 DEKNQGTGEYSYT
+2267 SEKNQGTGEYTYT

-2290 ADGSREIS
+2290 EGVSREIS

-2308 DAGSANQTEVAISS
+2308 DAGLAKQTEVEISS
-2322 PDETGSYLTYKPYQ
+2322 PDETGSYLVYKPYQ

-2355 TITNALESTSISA
+2355 TITNTLESTSISA

-2383 GTQHVGDTWFLTYAL
+2383 GTQHVGDTWSLTYAL

-2428 SNLNPKLL
+2428 GSLNPKLL

-2442 AGDSAS
+2442 TEDSAS
-2448 ATFGNLPETDPSGAE
+2448 ATFGNLPKTNPSGVE

-2487 DGKVKLVAAQEDQ
+2487 DGKVKLVVAQEDQ

-2512 DITGKK
+2512 DIKGRK
-2518 LFNDYGTGLAPQSIE
+2518 LFNDYGTGLAPQSIK
-2533 QVRDLVELR
+2533 QVQDLVKLR

-2558 GGKANEPV
+2558 GGKADEPE
-2566 WKQVDGTWV
+2566 WKLDDGTWV
-2575 YSYSGLPKTDQA
+2575 YWYWGLPKTDQA
-2587 GNVYRYRVIEVSDCS
+2587 GNVYHYRVIEVSDCS
-2602 SGFYESYAN
+2602 SGFYESYAD
-2611 DAAVDGKTGNVTAAT
+2611 DASVDGQTGNVSAAT
-2626 ITNTSTRFTMDKVGD
+2626 ITNTATRFTMDKIGD

-2665 ARWQRDDEGVVSSAV
+2665 ARWQRNDEGVVSSTV
-2680 WPAGASS
+2680 WPSGTSPESS
-2687 QSNDPGIQMQG
+2687 DPGLQMQG
-2698 ANQGFIVGLPAGT
+2698 SNQGFIVGLPAGT
-2711 YTVKETSVPAGH
+2711 YTVKETFVPAGH

-2773 HKYYEHNGDQ
+2773 HKYYDHNGDQ
-2783 ASVAKMTFDLYKGT
+2783 APVARMTFDLYKGT
-2797 YDEHAENGGGVCI
+2797 YNEQAENGGGVRI

-2819 GTWRSHEDTQAIY
+2819 GTWRSHDDTQAIY
-2832 KNTVK
+2832 QNTVE
-2837 AFGEYAKYYQRASDG
+2837 AFGEEYAKYYQRASDG

-2921 FTLTRDDGA
+2921 FTLSRDDGT
-2930 DGGDL
+2930 DGGNL

-2945 YALDATGSKVES
+2945 YALDATGSIVES
-2957 SSTAGEGAL
+2957 CSTADEGML

-3008 LGTDGKLANNP
+3008 LGDDGKFANTP
-3019 LHGAIYMEKV
+3019 LHGAIYMKKV

-3051 TWAVVAE
+3051 TWAVVAG
-3058 GIVSGKKYRAD
+3058 GIVSGKSYRAN

-4164 RERYVLRE
+4164 GERYVLRE

>member
-39 VRQAQADTS
+39 VRQAQADAS

-57 DALDSAPDGDSVG
+57 DALDGASDGASDG
-70 EAADSAQAQDAPDSP
+70 EAADSAQDAPDSP

-97 QALML
+97 QALVL

-109 DVQKLVESARESGAT
+109 DVQKLIESARESGAT
-124 LSSGDTQAQAAQS
+124 LSSGDIQAQAAQS
-137 GESHPA
+137 GESHSA
-143 GSQAAAPSGAAQSE
+143 GSQAAAPSGAAQNE

-182 ANPSSGADQASA
+182 TDPSSDIDQSPAA
-194 TASLSA
+194 APLSA

-208 GDWLSVELPKE
+208 GDWFSVELPKE
-219 LKPADET
+219 LKPKDET

-268 AAPLYGQSAERATG
+268 AAPLNEESADQATG

-301 SADLVQDAPSTFNWL
+301 SANLVQDAPSTFNWL
-316 LQQTASGSRSAQLC
+316 LQQTATESRSAELH
-330 VPSRGEFLSL
+330 VPSKGDLLSL
-340 MGAASSEGQPNAIA
+340 MGAAPSEGEPNKTT
-354 EDEVV
+354 EDVV
-359 GIHPS
+359 LEIHPS

-409 YRLFETDSA
+409 YRLFETDGA

-430 LGMTQEDLDKLRN
+430 LGMTQKDLENLRN
-443 PDTDC
+443 LETDC
-448 FVRVDRKTTNSYEA
+448 FVQVDRKTTNSYEA

-467 YSEVVVTTQKKDE
+467 YSEVVITTQKKYE
-480 DGSSAL
+480 DGSPAL

-491 PIYEET
+491 PIYGQT
-497 RKHITW
+497 RKQITW
-503 SIRHDGVNEGETAYD
+503 SIKHDGVREGETAYD
-518 GAYIDASRDDYPGYV
+518 GAYIDAPRDDYPGYV
-533 NDGQEVMQLL
+533 KDGQEVMQLL

-548 NFTLRVGDE
+548 NFTLHVGDD
-557 AGRLTS
+557 AGQLAS
-563 LPEDERFDAWF
+563 LPEDERLDAWF
-574 QEWGIHQKLIVKKN
+574 QKWGVHQKLIVKKN

-622 SNDGQTAMLG
+622 SNDGQTAVLG

-642 GSAFEYSLQQEE
+642 GSAFVYSLQQGEA
-654 SKSTKTFPD
+654 KSTKTFSD

-730 SSRDGAGPDSASQVT
+730 SLRDGAGPDSASQVT

-750 GAYVTLTLSAEESEK
+750 GAYITLTLSTEESEK
-765 AGDGAIDLGG
+765 AGDGAINLGD

-812 GSGVAEDGS
+812 GSGVAEDGT

-835 ENTVAAGGDAV
+835 ENTVAAGGYAV

-898 KEHATFDEDRGYW
+898 KEHAKFDEDRGYW
-911 VANGDTYGVTDP
+911 VANGDTYEVTDP
-923 DTGET
+923 NTGNT
-928 VQYPYD
+928 LRYPYD

-942 YEAQYKTV
+942 HEAQYKTV

-959 QGVSADVPRYDK
+959 QEVSADVPRYDK

-1058 NENTKEY
+1058 NENTKEF
-1065 TQGTSNLGYKAQPVT
+1065 TQDTSNLGYEARPVT

-1106 SEDGSTAFFCQET
+1106 SKDGSSAFFCQET

-1157 PEDPETGLPNV
+1157 PEDPETHLPNV
-1168 TIIWNK
+1168 TKIYNK

-1205 AKHDIFVDGEL
+1205 AKHDIVENGEV
-1216 KYAQDAEIGEATLSY
+1216 KYAQDKEIDEVTLSY
-1231 ENAWYK
+1231 DNAWYK
-1237 ECYVPVDGL
+1237 ECYVPIDGL
-1246 SQEDDVYIRELPVS
+1246 SQEDDVYIRELSVS
-1260 DADSASDNYAVVT
+1260 DADSADNYAIVT
-1273 RDEVIAAPEGSEYK
+1273 RDDVLAAPEGSKYK

-1341 VSVSV
+1341 VSVFV

-1356 PSERPSACFVLSS
+1356 PSERPRACFVLSS

-1380 EGNVYVTAGDEQ
+1380 EGNIYVTAGDEQ
-1392 ADKKSYVFTAP
+1392 ADERSYVFTAS
-1403 DMQER
+1403 DMQKR
-1408 AIYNTKAYPGG
+1408 AIYNTKANPGG

-1426 GDKVEGDE
+1426 GNKVEGDE

-1441 IDSSAATSHMAFAL
+1441 IDSSAATSHTAFAL

-1461 NGFVVDWNIEE
+1461 NGYVVDWNIEE

-1494 KWHYSDSITA
+1494 TWHYSDSITA

-1552 NLVMDADGVHP
+1552 KLVMDADGVHP
-1563 RATLEKVTGYES
+1563 LATLEKVTGYES

-1581 DDYHSAATIRNLP
+1581 DDYHSKATIRNLP

-1619 GLDYTDSWF
+1619 GLDYTDSWL

-1646 AEVSSALNNVTV
+1646 AEVSSALNKVTV
-1658 GSEAEGGMADAVRED
+1658 GSESEGGMVDAVRED

-1710 MQRRLANGTYDEAG
+1710 MQRRLANGTYDEKG
-1724 NWVQGEVLPW
+1724 NWEQGKVLPW
-1734 QDLEI
+1734 KDLEI
-1739 SKTVDGGYSVASV
+1739 SKTADGGYSVASV
-1752 DNAVDG
+1752 DNAVNG

-1777 ASGGYNYLI
+1777 ASGGYSYLI
-1786 SSYGSNEEGVAPD
+1786 SSYGLNKEGVAPD

-1815 YRPTEV
+1815 YRATEV

-1838 GNGAGQ
+1838 GNRAGQ
-1844 SAGSVFAISGTPGS
+1844 SAGRVFAISGTPGS

-1897 YVTRD
+1897 YVTRN
-1902 GKKSTAECVASHT
+1902 GTKSTAECVASHT

-1930 PGVGVQTGV
+1930 TGADAQTGV

-1959 YVAENGIDGFQTL
+1959 YIVENSIDGFGTR
-1972 VSLGDKSLSDADF
+1972 VSLGDKSLSDDDF
-1985 SWGNLLE
+1985 LPGNILE
-1992 NGSWGSPDLGETK
+1992 NGSWASPELGEPK
-2005 YNYDKGAFDQPEK
+2005 HKGENAFDQPKK

-2036 PEDTLTSLQGKKT
+2036 PEDTLTSLKGKKV

-2055 AFGLRPEDIA
+2055 AFDLRPEGIT

-2081 QVPGMVETMRS
+2081 QAQGIVETMRS
-2092 LVGLDSGSPAG
+2092 LAGLDSSSPTG
-2103 VIELQSDDPD
+2103 IIELQSDNAD
-2113 APNYLQWNKSV
+2113 APNYLQWNKSA

-2141 DGKPWRYTVKEILPD
+2141 DGKPWRYTVKEVLPD
-2156 ESQYLVKSNSNGGTV
+2156 GSQYVVDANSNGGTV
-2171 SADNHD
+2171 SADNHVE
-2177 DGSPVSVPT
+2177 GGFVSVPT
-2186 IENYLKGK
+2186 IDNYLKGK

-2199 KWDDGLDADWK
+2199 KWDDDRDADWK

-2221 KIEGGEWGD
+2221 KVEGGEWGD

-2241 DENGSALAGLEAD
+2241 DENRNALAGLEAG
-2254 GKFQPFEMTWLAT
+2254 GKFQPFEKTWLAT
-2267 DEKNQGTGEYSYT
+2267 DKKNQGVAEYSYT
-2280 WKNLPTLYSS
+2280 WKSLPTLYST

-2308 DAGSANQTEVAISS
+2308 DAGSAKQTEVPISS
-2322 PDETGSYLTYKPYQ
+2322 PNESGEYLDYKPYQ
-2336 PSQSESFETNG
+2336 PSQSTSSESND

-2355 TITNALESTSISA
+2355 TITNTLHTTSISVV
-2368 SKTWDDAGN
+2368 KTWADGDN

-2383 GTQHVGDTWFLTYAL
+2383 GTQHAGDTWNLTYAL

-2421 SPFADDQ
+2421 NPFADDQ
-2428 SNLNPKLL
+2428 GSLNPKLL
-2436 TAVLSG
+2436 TVVLSG
-2442 AGDSAS
+2442 KENSAS
-2448 ATFGNLPETDPSGAE
+2448 ATFGNLPETDPSGAA

-2481 VVATSN
+2481 LVATSK
-2487 DGKVKLVAAQEDQ
+2487 DGKVQLVASQEGQ
-2500 AANAFVNRLDTI
+2500 AASGFANRLETI

-2518 LFNDYGTGLAPQSIE
+2518 LFNDYGTGMAPQSIE
-2533 QVRDLVELR
+2533 QVRDVVKLK
-2542 VQRSVDGQT
+2542 VQRSVDGVSWT
-2551 WADATKD
+2551 DASKD
-2558 GGKANEPV
+2558 GGVAHNPT

-2575 YSYSGLPKTDQA
+2575 YSYYGLPKTDQA
-2587 GNVYRYRVIEVSDCS
+2587 GNVYRYRVIEVGDCA
-2602 SGFYESYAN
+2602 SGFYESYAD
-2611 DAAVDGKTGNVTAAT
+2611 DASVDGQTGNVSAAT
-2626 ITNTSTRFTMDKVGD
+2626 ITNTSTRFKMDKVGD
-2641 DTLGSKGETLSG
+2641 GTIGSRGETLAG
-2653 ATFELWRDGELY
+2653 AAFEFWRDGKRY
-2665 ARWQRDDEGVVSSAV
+2665 ARWQRGDEGATSSIV

-2687 QSNDPGIQMQG
+2687 QSSDPGIQMQG

-2723 VKAADFEITIASDGT
+2723 VKAADFAITIAADGT
-2738 VACASDARSDVAVTV
+2738 VASASASRSDVAVTV
-2753 EGNTA
+2753 EGNVA

-2773 HKYYEHNGDQ
+2773 CKYYDHNGDQ
-2783 ASVAKMTFDLYKGT
+2783 MPVAKMTFDLYKGI
-2797 YDEHAENGGGVCI
+2797 YNENAENGGGVCI

-2837 AFGEYAKYYQRASDG
+2837 AFGEYYAKYYQRASDG

-2880 IDQAETSQPSVKL
+2880 IAQTETSQPSVKL
-2893 QAENDEFNAAAELE
+2893 QAKNDEFNAAAELE
-2907 KVDSETGAA
+2907 KVDSETDAA

-2921 FTLTRDDGA
+2921 FTLSRDDGT
-2930 DGGDL
+2930 DGGNL
-2935 IASGLESGKT
+2935 IASGLESDKA
-2945 YALDATGSKVES
+2945 YALDATGSIVES
-2957 SSTAGEGAL
+2957 CSTADEGML

-2988 SDVAPIRFTVGND
+2988 SDVASIRFTVDND
-3001 DSGATLS
+3001 DNGYTLS
-3008 LGTDGKLANNP
+3008 LGTDGKLSNTP
-3019 LHGAIYMEKV
+3019 LHGAIHMEKI
-3029 DSATGSGIAGAE
+3029 DSATGSSIAGAE
-3041 FALEK
+3041 FALEQ

-3051 TWAVVAE
+3051 TWAVVAG
-3058 GIVSGKKYRAD
+3058 GIVSGKSYRAN

-3077 SLTEASQTEGSASY
+3077 SLTEAAQAEGSASY

-3251 ACAGGALPE
+3251 ACAGSALPE
-3260 GWCLSSDGSASVLT
+3260 GWDLSSDGSASVLT

-3415 QDGEIEQVT
+3415 QDGEVEQAT

-3553 LRFAT
+3553 LHFAT

-3566 TKAPAGYELIEGNLK
+3566 TKAPAGYELIEGSLK

-3596 ASSASNGEYRLLG
+3596 ASSVSNGEYRLLG
-3609 SHLAIVA
+3609 SHLGIVA
-3616 VDQPIEIELAKY
+3616 VDEPIEIKLAKY
-3628 GSDKGTDT
+3628 GSDKGADT

-3648 EGVFA
+3648 GGVFA

-3675 HLVAGNVYQLWEV
+3675 HLVAGNVYQLWEA

-3728 AEDAVSVQAVDDP
+3728 VEDAVSVQAVDDP
-3741 IELSLVKKDEAG
+3741 IELSLVKKDETG
-3753 EKLLAGAVFKVTPVG
+3753 DKLLAGAVFKVTPVG

-3942 AFTVATDGSLVPAA
+3942 AFTVATDGSLVPVA

-3961 AGYSVVGEGSIVVS
+3961 AGYSVIGEGGIVVS
-3975 AEDYPIELAIQKK
+3975 AKDRPIELVLQKK
-3988 ASDGSADSAMKGARF
+3988 ASDGSAASAMKGARF

-4008 EGSAFVDGTTMP
+4008 EGSAFADGTTAA
-4020 KEFEIDERGVVSCV
+4020 KEFETDERGSVSCV

-4060 FAFTVNPDGTISV
+4060 FAFTVNPDGTISA
-4073 GSSVGE
+4073 GSSIDE

-4102 CITAVDA
+4102 CIIAVDA

-4142 KSFVSD
+4142 NSFVSD

-4164 RERYVLRE
+4164 GERYVLRE
-4172 VSAPA
+4172 VSAPT

-4222 TDDPAP
+4222 TDDSAP